1 MSNDQQIIALMS
13 QLRDLGC
20 RISADGD
27 KLRLRKTKND
37 IPAELIQQ
45 IKINKTEILAF
56 LNTAKDQAV
65 TSQKDIPKLPT
76 NALKQLSF
84 AQQRLWFLG
93 QMENSN
99 ATYNMPMGLQLEG
112 KLNVHALS
120 ESFAYVINRHESLRM
135 YFPTVEGQPQIRI
148 KKIENFNVLSIQD
161 LSNLDQLTQSVTVET
176 LINNNVQEPFN
187 LNTGP
192 LFKAKLL
199 QLKDNQFILLLNMHH
214 ISSDGW
220 SMGIFMRELRHA
232 YLAFFNGQK
241 PTLEPLPIQYSDFA
255 TWQRNWLQ
263 GEVLE
268 TQINYWKKQLKDAP
282 QRLELPA
289 DHPRPPIQN
298 HKGSH
303 YSHTLTPELTG
314 QLNSLSQQQGV
325 SLYMLLLAVFN
336 LLLSRY
342 SRQNDIC
349 IGSPIAN
356 RPHRQTE
363 ELIGFFANTLVLRN
377 QIKSEQSFQE
387 FLQQTRQT
395 CLEAYHYQD
404 IPFEF
409 LVEQLK
415 PVRSLSYNPIFQV
428 MFTVENNDS
437 EALNLPGLKIEW
449 LDSSYPFAKFD
460 LSLLALESDGQLN
473 CTWEYATDL
482 FETITIQRM
491 AEHWEVLLQQ
501 IVTNPQQKIS
511 NLSWL
516 TKADQKQLELWNQ
529 TNRNYPQDKTLVDLF
544 EEQVKSYPNNIA
556 LVFEWQSLSYQE
568 LNQKANQLAHF
579 LHQNYQ
585 IKPDTLIG
593 ICVERSLDMAIAL
606 LAVLKAGAAYV
617 PVDPSYPEERI
628 KYILENS
635 KISLLLTQSFI
646 NDKLSGFFSEL
657 SAQLINLDRL
667 DFESLPCHNLSL
679 QTKPNDLVYVIYTS
693 GSTGKPKGVMVEH
706 KGLCNLVLTE
716 IETFGVHPSS
726 RVLQFASFS
735 FDACIWEILMA
746 LGAGATLYLGTKE
759 ALMPGLPLME
769 RLRDY
774 AITHITLPPSALAV
788 LAWENLP
795 LLQTIIVAGEAC
807 SPELV
812 KKWSQGRNFF
822 NGYGPT
828 EGSVCTAIAK
838 CTPFDEKITI
848 GRPIPNVQVYILDPH
863 LQPVPIG
870 VPGELHIGGAGL
882 ARGYLDR
889 PDLTAEKFIEVN
901 LLGKTE
907 RIYKTGDLAKW
918 RNDGNIEFLGR
929 IDHQIKLRG
938 FRIELGEIEAVLLK
952 HPVVK
957 EVIVNLHKT
966 ENNQQLVAYVTGEPI
981 DDLSQQLKQHLKTYL
996 PDYMIPSQIIRLDE
1010 FPLTPNGK
1018 IDRQAL
1024 PHPNHESHSLYE
1036 APRNNIEQQLT
1047 EIWSLIVECEKISIH
1062 DNFFDLGGHSI
1073 LAIKLLNEIQKNF
1086 NQELSLTSL
1095 FQNPTIA
1102 QLAQQLS
1109 QFEVQP
1115 SISDLLVLQASGQK
1129 TPIFCVAGANGHAF
1143 YFRDFAMNFADE
1155 HPVYGLET
1163 PGRDGSHPLPI
1174 SVEDHASSLI
1184 ETLQQKQPKG
1194 PYILTGYSSGCSV
1207 ALEMAFQL
1215 EQQGETISLLGIF
1228 DAGLVA
1234 NPDYITQRSDLDW
1247 IWNMIERIEAVKGIS
1262 LGLNYEQLAAQSD
1275 DQNRWDLA
1283 AEALYHHNVLPEHS
1297 TLSLLKT
1304 NLEVMKRVTLNY
1316 ADYQPNFVISAPI
1329 VLFRAQ
1335 DVKEIV
1341 VQEHQA
1347 MSHYEQSDWG
1357 WQPYSNKAV
1366 QVVSVPGNHGQMLY
1380 EPNVKILADQLKKSI
1395 QEHFNQP
1402 ETESKA
1408 LLADL

>member
-1 MSNDQQIIALMS
+1 MSNDQQIIKLMGR
-13 QLRDLGC
+13 LRELGC

-27 KLRLRKTKND
+27 NLRLRKTKND

-93 QMENSN
+93 QIENSN
-99 ATYNMPMGLQLEG
+99 ATYNMPMSLQLEG
-112 KLNVHALS
+112 KLNVDALF
-120 ESFAYVINRHESLRM
+120 ESLAYVIDRHESLRM
-135 YFPTVEGQPQIRI
+135 YFPTVEGQPKIRI
-148 KKIENFNVLSIQD
+148 KNIENFNILSVQD
-161 LSNLDQLTQSVTVET
+161 LSNLDQPTQSIMVQT
-176 LINNNVQEPFN
+176 LINNHVQEPFN
-187 LNTGP
+187 LKTGP

-199 QLKDNQFILLLNMHH
+199 QLKDDQFILLLNMHH

-220 SMGIFMRELRHA
+220 SIGIFIRELCHA
-232 YLAFFNGQK
+232 YLTFSQGQK

-282 QRLELPA
+282 PRLELPT
-289 DHPRPPIQN
+289 DYPRPPIQSY
-298 HKGSH
+298 KGSH
-303 YSHTLTPELTG
+303 YSHTLTPELTE
-314 QLNSLSQQQGV
+314 QLKTLSQQEGV

-342 SRQNDIC
+342 SRQDDLC

-356 RPHRQTE
+356 RPHPQTE
-363 ELIGFFANTLVLRN
+363 GLIGFFANTLVLRN
-377 QIKSEQSFQE
+377 QIKSEQSFQQ
-387 FLQQTRQT
+387 FLHQTRQT
-395 CLEAYHYQD
+395 CLDAYQHQD

-428 MFTVENNDS
+428 MFAVENNDS

-449 LDSSYPFAKFD
+449 IDSSYPFAKFD

-473 CTWEYATDL
+473 CNWEYATDL

-501 IVTNPQQKIS
+501 IVTNPQQTIS
-511 NLSWL
+511 TLSWL

-529 TNRNYPQDKTLVDLF
+529 TNTNYPQDKTLVDLF
-544 EEQVKSYPNNIA
+544 EEQVNKTPDNIA
-556 LVFEWQSLSYQE
+556 LVFEEQSLTYQE
-568 LNQKANQLAHF
+568 LSQKANQLAHF

-593 ICVERSLDMAIAL
+593 ICIERSLDMATAL

-617 PVDPSYPEERI
+617 PIDSNYPEERI

-646 NDKLSGFFSEL
+646 NDKLSGFFSEF
-657 SAQLINLDRL
+657 SGQLINLDRL
-667 DFESLPCHNLSL
+667 NFESFPCHNLAL
-679 QTKPNDLVYVIYTS
+679 QSKPNDLAYVIYTS
-693 GSTGKPKGVMVEH
+693 GSTGQPKGVMVEH
-706 KGLCNLVLTE
+706 KGLCNLALVE
-716 IETFGVHPSS
+716 IETFDVHPSS

-735 FDACIWEILMA
+735 FDAFIWEVLMA
-746 LGAGATLYLGTKE
+746 WGGGATLYLGNKDN
-759 ALMPGLPLME
+759 LMPGLPLVE
-769 RLRDY
+769 RLRDD

-788 LAWENLP
+788 LPWENLP
-795 LLQTIIVAGEAC
+795 SLQTIIVAGEAC

-828 EGSVCTAIAK
+828 EGSVCATIAK
-838 CTPFDEKITI
+838 YTSFEEKITI
-848 GRPIPNVQVYILDPH
+848 GRPIPNVQVYILDSH
-863 LQPVPIG
+863 LQPVSIG

-901 LLGKTE
+901 LLGKIE

-918 RNDGNIEFLGR
+918 QNDGNIEFLGR

-952 HPVVK
+952 HPAIK

-966 ENNQQLVAYVTGEPI
+966 ENNQQLVAYVTGELI
-981 DDLSQQLKQHLKTYL
+981 DDLSQQLKQHLKTHL

-1024 PHPNHESHSLYE
+1024 PHPNHESQSLYE

-1115 SISDLLVLQASGQK
+1115 SISDLLVLQPSGQK
-1129 TPIFCVAGANGHAF
+1129 ISIFCVAGSNGHAF

-1163 PGRDGSHPLPI
+1163 PGRDGSHSLPI

-1184 ETLQQKQPKG
+1184 KTLQQKQPKG
-1194 PYILTGYSSGCSV
+1194 PYILIGYSSGCSV

-1215 EQQGETISLLGIF
+1215 EQQGEIISLLGIF

-1234 NPDYITQRSDLDW
+1234 NPDYITKRSDLDW

-1275 DQNRWDLA
+1275 DQNRWYLA

-1316 ADYQPNFVISAPI
+1316 AAYQPNFVISAPI

-1347 MSHYEQSDWG
+1347 MSHYQQSDWG
-1357 WQPYSNKAV
+1357 WQPYSNKPV
-1366 QVVSVPGNHGQMLY
+1366 QVISVPGNHGQMLY

-1402 ETESKA
+1402 ET
-1408 LLADL
+1408 

>member
-1 MSNDQQIIALMS
+1 MSNDQQIIKLMGW
-13 QLRDLGC
+13 LRELGC

-27 KLRLRKTKND
+27 NLRLRKTKND

-93 QMENSN
+93 QIENSN
-99 ATYNMPMGLQLEG
+99 ATYNMPMSLQLEG
-112 KLNVHALS
+112 KLNVDALF
-120 ESFAYVINRHESLRM
+120 ESLAYVIDRHESLRM
-135 YFPTVEGQPQIRI
+135 YFPTVEGQPKIRI
-148 KKIENFNVLSIQD
+148 KNIENFNILSVQD
-161 LSNLDQLTQSVTVET
+161 LSNLDQPTQSIMVQT
-176 LINNNVQEPFN
+176 LINNHVQEPFN
-187 LNTGP
+187 LKTGP

-199 QLKDNQFILLLNMHH
+199 QLKDDQFILLLNMHH

-220 SMGIFMRELRHA
+220 SIGIFIRELCHA
-232 YLAFFNGQK
+232 YLTFSQGQK

-282 QRLELPA
+282 PRLELPT
-289 DHPRPPIQN
+289 DYPRPPIQSY
-298 HKGSH
+298 KGSH
-303 YSHTLTPELTG
+303 YSHTLTPELTE
-314 QLNSLSQQQGV
+314 QLKTLSQQEGV

-342 SRQNDIC
+342 SRQDDLC

-356 RPHRQTE
+356 RPHPQTE
-363 ELIGFFANTLVLRN
+363 GLIGFFANTLVLRN
-377 QIKSEQSFQE
+377 QIKSEQSFQQ
-387 FLQQTRQT
+387 FLHQTRQT
-395 CLEAYHYQD
+395 CLDAYQHQD

-428 MFTVENNDS
+428 MFAVENNDS

-449 LDSSYPFAKFD
+449 IDSSYPFAKFD

-473 CTWEYATDL
+473 CNWEYATDL

-501 IVTNPQQKIS
+501 IVTNPQQTIS
-511 NLSWL
+511 TLSWL

-529 TNRNYPQDKTLVDLF
+529 TNTNYPQDKTLVDLF
-544 EEQVKSYPNNIA
+544 EEQVNKTPDNIA
-556 LVFEWQSLSYQE
+556 LVFEEQSLTYQE

-593 ICVERSLDMAIAL
+593 ICIERSLDMAIAL

-617 PVDPSYPEERI
+617 PIDSNYPEERI

-646 NDKLSGFFSEL
+646 NDKLSGFFSEF
-657 SAQLINLDRL
+657 SGQLINLDRL
-667 DFESLPCHNLSL
+667 NFESFPCHNLAL
-679 QTKPNDLVYVIYTS
+679 QSKPNDLAYVIYTS
-693 GSTGKPKGVMVEH
+693 GSTGQPKGVMVEH
-706 KGLCNLVLTE
+706 KGLCNLALVE
-716 IETFGVHPSS
+716 IETFDVHPSS

-735 FDACIWEILMA
+735 FDAFIWEVLMA
-746 LGAGATLYLGTKE
+746 WGGGATLYLGNKDN
-759 ALMPGLPLME
+759 LMPGLPLVE
-769 RLRDY
+769 RLRDD

-788 LAWENLP
+788 LPWENLP
-795 LLQTIIVAGEAC
+795 SLQTIIVAGEAC

-828 EGSVCTAIAK
+828 EGSVCATIAK
-838 CTPFDEKITI
+838 YTSFEEKITI
-848 GRPIPNVQVYILDPH
+848 GRPIPNVQVYILDSH
-863 LQPVPIG
+863 LQPVSIG

-901 LLGKTE
+901 LLGKIE

-918 RNDGNIEFLGR
+918 QNDGNIEFLGR

-952 HPVVK
+952 HPAIK

-966 ENNQQLVAYVTGEPI
+966 ENNQQLVAYVTGELI
-981 DDLSQQLKQHLKTYL
+981 DDLSQQLKQHLKTHL

-1024 PHPNHESHSLYE
+1024 PHPNHESQSLYE

-1115 SISDLLVLQASGQK
+1115 SISDLLVLQPSGQK
-1129 TPIFCVAGANGHAF
+1129 ISIFCVAGSNGHAF

-1163 PGRDGSHPLPI
+1163 PGRDGSHSLPI

-1184 ETLQQKQPKG
+1184 KTLQQKQPKG
-1194 PYILTGYSSGCSV
+1194 PYILIGYSSGCSV

-1215 EQQGETISLLGIF
+1215 EQQGEIISLLGIF

-1234 NPDYITQRSDLDW
+1234 NPDYITKRSDLDW

-1262 LGLNYEQLAAQSD
+1262 LGLNYEQLAAKSD
-1275 DQNRWDLA
+1275 DQNRWYLA

-1297 TLSLLKT
+1297 TLSLLRT

-1316 ADYQPNFVISAPI
+1316 AAYQPNFVISAPI

-1347 MSHYEQSDWG
+1347 MSHYQQSDWG
-1357 WQPYSNKAV
+1357 WQPYSNKPV
-1366 QVVSVPGNHGQMLY
+1366 QVISVPGNHGQMLY

-1402 ETESKA
+1402 ET
-1408 LLADL
+1408 

>member
-1 MSNDQQIIALMS
+1 MSNDQQIINLMGR
-13 QLRDLGC
+13 LRELGC

-37 IPAELIQQ
+37 IPVELIEQ

-93 QMENSN
+93 QMEPSN
-99 ATYNMPMGLQLEG
+99 ATYNMSMGLELEG
-112 KLNVHALS
+112 KLDVNALS
-120 ESFAYVINRHESLRM
+120 ESLAYVINRHESLRM
-135 YFPTVEGQPQIRI
+135 YFPIVEGQPQIRI
-148 KKIENFNVLSIQD
+148 KKIENLNVLSLQD

-232 YLAFFNGQK
+232 YLAFSQGQK

-289 DHPRPPIQN
+289 DHARPPIQSYR
-298 HKGSH
+298 GSH
-303 YSHTLTPELTG
+303 YSHTLTPELTE

-363 ELIGFFANTLVLRN
+363 GLIGFFANTLVLRN
-377 QIKSEQSFQE
+377 QIKSEQTFQE

-395 CLEAYHYQD
+395 CLEAYQYQD
-404 IPFEF
+404 IPFDF

-460 LSLLALESDGQLN
+460 LSLLASESDGKLN

-529 TNRNYPQDKTLVDLF
+529 TNTNYSQDKTLVDLF

-556 LVFEWQSLSYQE
+556 LVFEEQSLSYQE
-568 LNQKANQLAHF
+568 VNQKANQLAHF

-606 LAVLKAGAAYV
+606 LGVLKAGAAYV

-646 NDKLSGFFSEL
+646 NDKLSGFFSEF
-657 SAQLINLDRL
+657 SGQLISLNRL
-667 DFESLPCHNLSL
+667 NFESLPCHNLAL
-679 QTKPNDLVYVIYTS
+679 QTKPNNLAYVIYTS
-693 GSTGKPKGVMVEH
+693 GSTGQPKGVMVEH
-706 KGLCNLVLTE
+706 KGLCNLALAE

-735 FDACIWEILMA
+735 FDAFIWEVLMA
-746 LGAGATLYLGTKE
+746 WGGGATLYLGNKDN
-759 ALMPGLPLME
+759 LMPGLPLVE
-769 RLRDY
+769 RLRDD
-774 AITHITLPPSALAV
+774 AIT
-788 LAWENLP
+788 
-795 LLQTIIVAGEAC
+795 
-807 SPELV
+807 
-812 KKWSQGRNFF
+812 
-822 NGYGPT
+822 
-828 EGSVCTAIAK
+828 
-838 CTPFDEKITI
+838 
-848 GRPIPNVQVYILDPH
+848 
-863 LQPVPIG
+863 
-870 VPGELHIGGAGL
+870 
-882 ARGYLDR
+882 
-889 PDLTAEKFIEVN
+889 
-901 LLGKTE
+901 
-907 RIYKTGDLAKW
+907 
-918 RNDGNIEFLGR
+918 
-929 IDHQIKLRG
+929 
-938 FRIELGEIEAVLLK
+938 
-952 HPVVK
+952 
-957 EVIVNLHKT
+957 
-966 ENNQQLVAYVTGEPI
+966 
-981 DDLSQQLKQHLKTYL
+981 
-996 PDYMIPSQIIRLDE
+996 
-1010 FPLTPNGK
+1010 
-1018 IDRQAL
+1018 
-1024 PHPNHESHSLYE
+1024 
-1036 APRNNIEQQLT
+1036 
-1047 EIWSLIVECEKISIH
+1047 
-1062 DNFFDLGGHSI
+1062 
-1073 LAIKLLNEIQKNF
+1073 
-1086 NQELSLTSL
+1086 
-1095 FQNPTIA
+1095 
-1102 QLAQQLS
+1102 
-1109 QFEVQP
+1109 
-1115 SISDLLVLQASGQK
+1115 
-1129 TPIFCVAGANGHAF
+1129 
-1143 YFRDFAMNFADE
+1143 
-1155 HPVYGLET
+1155 
-1163 PGRDGSHPLPI
+1163 
-1174 SVEDHASSLI
+1174 
-1184 ETLQQKQPKG
+1184 
-1194 PYILTGYSSGCSV
+1194 
-1207 ALEMAFQL
+1207 
-1215 EQQGETISLLGIF
+1215 
-1228 DAGLVA
+1228 
-1234 NPDYITQRSDLDW
+1234 
-1247 IWNMIERIEAVKGIS
+1247 
-1262 LGLNYEQLAAQSD
+1262 
-1275 DQNRWDLA
+1275 
-1283 AEALYHHNVLPEHS
+1283 
-1297 TLSLLKT
+1297 
-1304 NLEVMKRVTLNY
+1304 
-1316 ADYQPNFVISAPI
+1316 
-1329 VLFRAQ
+1329 
-1335 DVKEIV
+1335 
-1341 VQEHQA
+1341 
-1347 MSHYEQSDWG
+1347 
-1357 WQPYSNKAV
+1357 
-1366 QVVSVPGNHGQMLY
+1366 
-1380 EPNVKILADQLKKSI
+1380 
-1395 QEHFNQP
+1395 
-1402 ETESKA
+1402 
-1408 LLADL
+1408 

>member
-1 MSNDQQIIALMS
+1 MSNDQQIINLMAR
-13 QLRDLGC
+13 LRELGC

-37 IPAELIQQ
+37 ISAELIQQ

-56 LNTAKDQAV
+56 LNTAKDQVV

-93 QMENSN
+93 QIENSN
-99 ATYNMPMGLQLEG
+99 ATYNMPMSLQLEG
-112 KLNVHALS
+112 KLNVDVLS
-120 ESFAYVINRHESLRM
+120 ESLAYVIDRHESLRM

-148 KKIENFNVLSIQD
+148 KNIENFNILSVQD
-161 LSNLDQLTQSVTVET
+161 LSNLDQPTQSIMVQT
-176 LINNNVQEPFN
+176 LINNHVQEPFN
-187 LNTGP
+187 LKTGP

-199 QLKDNQFILLLNMHH
+199 QLKDDQFILLLNMHH

-220 SMGIFMRELRHA
+220 SIGIFIRELCHA
-232 YLAFFNGQK
+232 YLAFSQGQK

-282 QRLELPA
+282 PRLELPT
-289 DHPRPPIQN
+289 DYPRPPIQSY
-298 HKGSH
+298 KGSH
-303 YSHTLTPELTG
+303 YSHTLTPELTE
-314 QLNSLSQQQGV
+314 QLKTLSQQEGV

-342 SRQNDIC
+342 SRQDDLC

-356 RPHRQTE
+356 RPHPQTE
-363 ELIGFFANTLVLRN
+363 ELIGFFANTLVMRN
-377 QIKSEQSFQE
+377 QIKSEQSFQQ
-387 FLQQTRQT
+387 FLHQTRQT
-395 CLEAYHYQD
+395 CLEAYQHQD

-437 EALNLPGLKIEW
+437 EALNLPELKIEW
-449 LDSSYPFAKFD
+449 IDSSYPFAKFD
-460 LSLLALESDGQLN
+460 LSLLVLESDGQLN

-482 FETITIQRM
+482 FATTTIQRM

-501 IVTNPQQKIS
+501 IVTNPQQKICT
-511 NLSWL
+511 LSWL

-529 TNRNYPQDKTLVDLF
+529 TNTNYPQDKTLVDLF
-544 EEQVKSYPNNIA
+544 EEQVNKTPDNIA
-556 LVFEWQSLSYQE
+556 LVFEEQSLTYQE

-606 LAVLKAGAAYV
+606 LTVLKAGAAYV

-646 NDKLSGFFSEL
+646 NNKLSGFFSDF
-657 SAQLINLDRL
+657 SGQLINLDRL
-667 DFESLPCHNLSL
+667 NFESFPCHNLAL
-679 QTKPNDLVYVIYTS
+679 QSKPNDLAYVIYTS
-693 GSTGKPKGVMVEH
+693 GSTGQPKGVMVEH
-706 KGLCNLVLTE
+706 KGLCNLALVE
-716 IETFGVHPSS
+716 IETFDVHPSS

-735 FDACIWEILMA
+735 FDAFIWEVLMA
-746 LGAGATLYLGTKE
+746 WGGGATLYLGNKDN
-759 ALMPGLPLME
+759 LMPGLPLVE
-769 RLRDY
+769 RLRDD

-788 LAWENLP
+788 LPWENLP
-795 LLQTIIVAGEAC
+795 SLQTIIVAGEAC

-828 EGSVCTAIAK
+828 EGSVCATIAK
-838 CTPFDEKITI
+838 YTSFEEKITI
-848 GRPIPNVQVYILDPH
+848 GRPIPNVQVYILDSH
-863 LQPVPIG
+863 LQPVSIG

-901 LLGKTE
+901 LLGKIE

-918 RNDGNIEFLGR
+918 QNDGNIEFLGR

-952 HPVVK
+952 HPAIK

-966 ENNQQLVAYVTGEPI
+966 ENNQQLVAYVIGELI
-981 DDLSQQLKQHLKTYL
+981 DDLSQQLKQHLKTHL

-1024 PHPNHESHSLYE
+1024 PHPNHESQSLYE
-1036 APRNNIEQQLT
+1036 APRNKIEQQLT

-1073 LAIKLLNEIQKNF
+1073 LAIKLLNEIQKSF

-1095 FQNPTIA
+1095 FQHPTIA

-1115 SISDLLVLQASGQK
+1115 SISDLLVLQSSGQK
-1129 TPIFCVAGANGHAF
+1129 NPICCVAGSNGHAF

-1184 ETLQQKQPKG
+1184 KTLQQKQPKG
-1194 PYILTGYSSGCSV
+1194 PYILIGYSSGCSV

-1215 EQQGETISLLGIF
+1215 EQQGEIISLLAIF

-1234 NPDYITQRSDLDW
+1234 NPDYITKRSDLDW

-1275 DQNRWDLA
+1275 DQNRWYLA

-1297 TLSLLKT
+1297 TLSLLRT

-1316 ADYQPNFVISAPI
+1316 AAYQPNFVISAPI

-1347 MSHYEQSDWG
+1347 MSHYQQSDWG
-1357 WQPYSNKAV
+1357 WQPYSNKPV
-1366 QVVSVPGNHGQMLY
+1366 QVISVPGNHGQMLY

-1402 ETESKA
+1402 ET
-1408 LLADL
+1408 

>member
-1 MSNDQQIIALMS
+1 M
-13 QLRDLGC
+13 
-20 RISADGD
+20 
-27 KLRLRKTKND
+27 
-37 IPAELIQQ
+37 
-45 IKINKTEILAF
+45 
-56 LNTAKDQAV
+56 
-65 TSQKDIPKLPT
+65 
-76 NALKQLSF
+76 
-84 AQQRLWFLG
+84 
-93 QMENSN
+93 
-99 ATYNMPMGLQLEG
+99 
-112 KLNVHALS
+112 
-120 ESFAYVINRHESLRM
+120 
-135 YFPTVEGQPQIRI
+135 
-148 KKIENFNVLSIQD
+148 
-161 LSNLDQLTQSVTVET
+161 
-176 LINNNVQEPFN
+176 
-187 LNTGP
+187 
-192 LFKAKLL
+192 
-199 QLKDNQFILLLNMHH
+199 
-214 ISSDGW
+214 
-220 SMGIFMRELRHA
+220 
-232 YLAFFNGQK
+232 
-241 PTLEPLPIQYSDFA
+241 
-255 TWQRNWLQ
+255 
-263 GEVLE
+263 
-268 TQINYWKKQLKDAP
+268 
-282 QRLELPA
+282 
-289 DHPRPPIQN
+289 
-298 HKGSH
+298 
-303 YSHTLTPELTG
+303 
-314 QLNSLSQQQGV
+314 
-325 SLYMLLLAVFN
+325 
-336 LLLSRY
+336 
-342 SRQNDIC
+342 
-349 IGSPIAN
+349 
-356 RPHRQTE
+356 
-363 ELIGFFANTLVLRN
+363 RN
-377 QIKSEQSFQE
+377 QIKSEQNFQQ
-387 FLQQTRQT
+387 FLHQTRQT
-395 CLEAYHYQD
+395 CLDAYQHQD

-428 MFTVENNDS
+428 MFAVENNDS

-449 LDSSYPFAKFD
+449 IDSSYPFAKFD

-473 CTWEYATDL
+473 CNWEYATDL

-501 IVTNPQQKIS
+501 IVTNPQQTIS
-511 NLSWL
+511 TLSWL

-529 TNRNYPQDKTLVDLF
+529 TNTNYPQDKTLVDLF
-544 EEQVKSYPNNIA
+544 EEQVNKTPDNIA
-556 LVFEWQSLSYQE
+556 LVFEEQSLTYQE
-568 LNQKANQLAHF
+568 LSQKANQLAHF

-593 ICVERSLDMAIAL
+593 ICIERSLDMATAL

-617 PVDPSYPEERI
+617 PIDSNYPEERI

-646 NDKLSGFFSEL
+646 NDKLSGFFSEF
-657 SAQLINLDRL
+657 SGQLINLDRL
-667 DFESLPCHNLSL
+667 NFESFPCHNLAL
-679 QTKPNDLVYVIYTS
+679 QSKPNDLAYVIYTS
-693 GSTGKPKGVMVEH
+693 GSTGQPKGVMVEH
-706 KGLCNLVLTE
+706 KGLCNLALVE
-716 IETFGVHPSS
+716 IETFDVHPSS

-735 FDACIWEILMA
+735 FDAFIWEVLMA
-746 LGAGATLYLGTKE
+746 WGGGATLYLGNKDN
-759 ALMPGLPLME
+759 LMPGLPLVE
-769 RLRDY
+769 RLRDD

-788 LAWENLP
+788 LPWENLP
-795 LLQTIIVAGEAC
+795 SLQTIIVAGEAC

-828 EGSVCTAIAK
+828 EGSVCATIAK
-838 CTPFDEKITI
+838 YTSFEEKITI
-848 GRPIPNVQVYILDPH
+848 GRPIPNVQVYILDSH
-863 LQPVPIG
+863 LQPVSIG

-901 LLGKTE
+901 LLGKIE

-918 RNDGNIEFLGR
+918 QNDGNIEFLGR

-952 HPVVK
+952 HPAIK

-966 ENNQQLVAYVTGEPI
+966 ENNQQLVAYVTGELI
-981 DDLSQQLKQHLKTYL
+981 DDLSQQLKQHLKTHL

-1024 PHPNHESHSLYE
+1024 PHPNHESQSLYE

-1115 SISDLLVLQASGQK
+1115 SISDLLVLQPSGQK
-1129 TPIFCVAGANGHAF
+1129 ISIFCVAGSNGHAF

-1163 PGRDGSHPLPI
+1163 PGRDGSHSLPI

-1184 ETLQQKQPKG
+1184 KTLQQKQPKG
-1194 PYILTGYSSGCSV
+1194 PYILIGYSSGCSV

-1215 EQQGETISLLGIF
+1215 EQQGEIISLLGIF

-1234 NPDYITQRSDLDW
+1234 NPDYITKRSDLDW

-1275 DQNRWDLA
+1275 DQNRWYLA

-1316 ADYQPNFVISAPI
+1316 AAYQPNFVISAPI

-1347 MSHYEQSDWG
+1347 MSHYQQSDWG
-1357 WQPYSNKAV
+1357 WQPYSNKPV
-1366 QVVSVPGNHGQMLY
+1366 QVISVPGNHGQMLY

-1402 ETESKA
+1402 ET
-1408 LLADL
+1408 

>member
-93 QMENSN
+93 KMEPSN
-99 ATYNMPMGLQLEG
+99 ASYNMSMGLQLEG
-112 KLNVHALS
+112 KLDVNALS
-120 ESFAYVINRHESLRM
+120 ESLAYVINRHESLRM
-135 YFPTVEGQPQIRI
+135 YFPTMEGQPQIRI

-220 SMGIFMRELRHA
+220 SMGIFIRELRHA
-232 YLAFFNGQK
+232 YLAFSQGQK
-241 PTLEPLPIQYSDFA
+241 PSLEPLPIQYSDFA

-289 DHPRPPIQN
+289 DHPRPPIQSYR
-298 HKGSH
+298 GSH
-303 YSHTLTPELTG
+303 YSQTLTPELTQ

-363 ELIGFFANTLVLRN
+363 GLIGFFANTLVLRN

-556 LVFEWQSLSYQE
+556 LVFEEQSLTYQE

-606 LAVLKAGAAYV
+606 LGVLKAGAAYV

-667 DFESLPCHNLSL
+667 NFESFPCHNLSL
-679 QTKPNDLVYVIYTS
+679 QTKPNDLAYVIYTS

-706 KGLCNLVLTE
+706 KGLYNLALTE

-735 FDACIWEILMA
+735 FDAFIWEVFMA
-746 LGAGATLYLGTKE
+746 WGGGATLYLGNKDN
-759 ALMPGLPLME
+759 LMPGLPLVE
-769 RLRDY
+769 RLRDD

-788 LAWENLP
+788 LPWENLP
-795 LLQTIIVAGEAC
+795 SLQTIIVAGEAC

-828 EGSVCTAIAK
+828 EGSVCATIAK
-838 CTPFDEKITI
+838 YTSFNEKITI

-918 RNDGNIEFLGR
+918 QNDGNIEFLGR

-981 DDLSQQLKQHLKTYL
+981 DDLFQQLKQYLKTHL

-1024 PHPNHESHSLYE
+1024 PHPNHESQSLYE
-1036 APRNNIEQQLT
+1036 APRNNIEQQLI

-1207 ALEMAFQL
+1207 TLEMAFQL

-1247 IWNMIERIEAVKGIS
+1247 IWNMIERIEAVKEIS

-1275 DQNRWDLA
+1275 DQNRWELA
-1283 AEALYHHNVLPEHS
+1283 AEALYYHNVLPEHS

-1357 WQPYSNKAV
+1357 WQPYSNKPV
-1366 QVVSVPGNHGQMLY
+1366 QVVSVQGNHGQMLY

-1395 QEHFNQP
+1395 QEYFNQP
-1402 ETESKA
+1402 ET
-1408 LLADL
+1408 

>member
-1 MSNDQQIIALMS
+1 MSNDQQIIKLMGR
-13 QLRDLGC
+13 LRELGC

-27 KLRLRKTKND
+27 NLRLRKTKND

-93 QMENSN
+93 QIENSN
-99 ATYNMPMGLQLEG
+99 ATYNMPMSLQLEG
-112 KLNVHALS
+112 KLNVDALF
-120 ESFAYVINRHESLRM
+120 ESLAYVIDRHESLRM
-135 YFPTVEGQPQIRI
+135 YFPTVEGQPKIRI
-148 KKIENFNVLSIQD
+148 KNIENFNILSVQD
-161 LSNLDQLTQSVTVET
+161 LSNLDQPTQSIMVQT
-176 LINNNVQEPFN
+176 LINNHVQEPFN
-187 LNTGP
+187 LKTGP

-199 QLKDNQFILLLNMHH
+199 QLKDDQFILLLNMHH

-220 SMGIFMRELRHA
+220 SIGIFIRELCHA
-232 YLAFFNGQK
+232 YLTFSQGQK

-282 QRLELPA
+282 PRLELPT
-289 DHPRPPIQN
+289 DYPRPPIQSY
-298 HKGSH
+298 KGSH
-303 YSHTLTPELTG
+303 YSHTLTPELTE
-314 QLNSLSQQQGV
+314 QLKTLSQQEGV

-342 SRQNDIC
+342 SRQDDLC

-356 RPHRQTE
+356 RPHPQTE
-363 ELIGFFANTLVLRN
+363 GLIGFFANTLVLRN
-377 QIKSEQSFQE
+377 QIKSEQSFQQ
-387 FLQQTRQT
+387 FLHQTRQT
-395 CLEAYHYQD
+395 CLDAYQHQD

-428 MFTVENNDS
+428 MFAVENNDS

-449 LDSSYPFAKFD
+449 IDSSYPFAKFD

-473 CTWEYATDL
+473 CNWEYATDL

-501 IVTNPQQKIS
+501 IVTNPQQTIS
-511 NLSWL
+511 TLSWL

-529 TNRNYPQDKTLVDLF
+529 TNTNYPQDKTLVDLF
-544 EEQVKSYPNNIA
+544 EEQVNKTPDNIA
-556 LVFEWQSLSYQE
+556 LVFEEQSLTYQE

-593 ICVERSLDMAIAL
+593 ICIERSLDMATAL

-617 PVDPSYPEERI
+617 PIDSNYPEERI

-646 NDKLSGFFSEL
+646 NDKLSGFFSEF
-657 SAQLINLDRL
+657 SGQLINLDRL
-667 DFESLPCHNLSL
+667 NFESFPCHNLAL
-679 QTKPNDLVYVIYTS
+679 QSKPNDLAYVIYTS
-693 GSTGKPKGVMVEH
+693 GSTGQPKGVMVEH
-706 KGLCNLVLTE
+706 KGLCNLALVE
-716 IETFGVHPSS
+716 IETFDVHPSS

-735 FDACIWEILMA
+735 FDAFIWEVLMA
-746 LGAGATLYLGTKE
+746 WGGGATLYLGNKDN
-759 ALMPGLPLME
+759 LMPGLPLVE
-769 RLRDY
+769 RLRDD

-788 LAWENLP
+788 LPWENLP
-795 LLQTIIVAGEAC
+795 SLQTIIVAGEAC

-828 EGSVCTAIAK
+828 EGSVCATIAK
-838 CTPFDEKITI
+838 YTSFEEKITI
-848 GRPIPNVQVYILDPH
+848 GRPIPNVQVYILDSH
-863 LQPVPIG
+863 LQPVSIG

-901 LLGKTE
+901 LLGKIE

-918 RNDGNIEFLGR
+918 QNDGNIEFLGR

-952 HPVVK
+952 HPAIK

-966 ENNQQLVAYVTGEPI
+966 ENNQQLVAYVTGELI
-981 DDLSQQLKQHLKTYL
+981 DDLSQQLKQHLKTHL

-1024 PHPNHESHSLYE
+1024 PHPNHESQSLYE

-1115 SISDLLVLQASGQK
+1115 SISDLLVLQPSGQK
-1129 TPIFCVAGANGHAF
+1129 ISIFCVAGSNGHAF

-1163 PGRDGSHPLPI
+1163 PGRDGSHSLPI

-1184 ETLQQKQPKG
+1184 KTLQQKQPKG
-1194 PYILTGYSSGCSV
+1194 PYILIGYSSGCSV

-1215 EQQGETISLLGIF
+1215 EQQGEIISLLGIF

-1234 NPDYITQRSDLDW
+1234 NPDYITKRSDLDW

-1275 DQNRWDLA
+1275 DQNRWYLA

-1316 ADYQPNFVISAPI
+1316 AAYQPNFVISAPI

-1347 MSHYEQSDWG
+1347 MSHYQQSDWG
-1357 WQPYSNKAV
+1357 WQPYSNKPV
-1366 QVVSVPGNHGQMLY
+1366 QVISVPGNHGQMLY

-1402 ETESKA
+1402 ET
-1408 LLADL
+1408 

>member
-1 MSNDQQIIALMS
+1 MSNDQQIIKLMGR
-13 QLRDLGC
+13 LRELGC

-27 KLRLRKTKND
+27 NLRLRKTKND

-93 QMENSN
+93 QIENSN
-99 ATYNMPMGLQLEG
+99 ATYNMPMSLQLEG
-112 KLNVHALS
+112 KLNVDALF
-120 ESFAYVINRHESLRM
+120 ESLAYVIDRHESLRM
-135 YFPTVEGQPQIRI
+135 YFPTVEGQPKIRI
-148 KKIENFNVLSIQD
+148 KNIENFNILSVQD
-161 LSNLDQLTQSVTVET
+161 LSNLDQPTQSIMVQT
-176 LINNNVQEPFN
+176 LINNHVQEPFN
-187 LNTGP
+187 LKTGP

-199 QLKDNQFILLLNMHH
+199 QLKDDQFILLLNMHH

-220 SMGIFMRELRHA
+220 SIGIFIRELCHA
-232 YLAFFNGQK
+232 YLTFSQGQK

-282 QRLELPA
+282 PRLELPT
-289 DHPRPPIQN
+289 DYPRPPIQSY
-298 HKGSH
+298 KGSH
-303 YSHTLTPELTG
+303 YSHTLTPELTE
-314 QLNSLSQQQGV
+314 QLKTLSQQEGV

-342 SRQNDIC
+342 SRQDDLC

-356 RPHRQTE
+356 RPHPQTE
-363 ELIGFFANTLVLRN
+363 GLIGFFANTLVMRN
-377 QIKSEQSFQE
+377 QIKSEQNFQQ
-387 FLQQTRQT
+387 FLHQTRQT
-395 CLEAYHYQD
+395 CLDAYQHQD

-428 MFTVENNDS
+428 MFAVENNDS

-449 LDSSYPFAKFD
+449 IDSSYPFAKFD

-473 CTWEYATDL
+473 CNWEYATDL

-501 IVTNPQQKIS
+501 IVTNPQQTIS
-511 NLSWL
+511 TLSWL

-529 TNRNYPQDKTLVDLF
+529 TNTNYPQDKTLVDLF
-544 EEQVKSYPNNIA
+544 EEQVNKTPDNIA
-556 LVFEWQSLSYQE
+556 LVFEEQSLTYQE

-593 ICVERSLDMAIAL
+593 ICIERSLDMAIAL

-617 PVDPSYPEERI
+617 PIDSNYPEERI

-646 NDKLSGFFSEL
+646 NDKLSGFFSEF
-657 SAQLINLDRL
+657 SGQLINLDRL
-667 DFESLPCHNLSL
+667 NFESFPCHNLAL
-679 QTKPNDLVYVIYTS
+679 QSKPNDLAYVIYTS
-693 GSTGKPKGVMVEH
+693 GSTGQPKGVMVEH
-706 KGLCNLVLTE
+706 KGLCNLALVE
-716 IETFGVHPSS
+716 IETFDVHPSS

-735 FDACIWEILMA
+735 FDAFIWEVLMA
-746 LGAGATLYLGTKE
+746 WGGGATLYLGNKDN
-759 ALMPGLPLME
+759 LMPGLPLVE
-769 RLRDY
+769 RLRDD

-788 LAWENLP
+788 LPWENLP
-795 LLQTIIVAGEAC
+795 SLQTIIVAGEAC

-828 EGSVCTAIAK
+828 EGSVCATIAK
-838 CTPFDEKITI
+838 YTSFEEKITI
-848 GRPIPNVQVYILDPH
+848 GRPIPNVQVYILDSH
-863 LQPVPIG
+863 LQPVSIG

-901 LLGKTE
+901 LLGKIE

-918 RNDGNIEFLGR
+918 QNDGNIEFLGR

-952 HPVVK
+952 HPAIK

-966 ENNQQLVAYVTGEPI
+966 ENNQQLVAYVTGELI
-981 DDLSQQLKQHLKTYL
+981 DDLSQQLKQHLKTHL

-1024 PHPNHESHSLYE
+1024 PHPNHESQSLYE

-1115 SISDLLVLQASGQK
+1115 SISDLLVLQPSGQK
-1129 TPIFCVAGANGHAF
+1129 ISIFCVAGSNGHAF

-1163 PGRDGSHPLPI
+1163 PGRDGSHSLPI

-1184 ETLQQKQPKG
+1184 KTLQQKQPKG
-1194 PYILTGYSSGCSV
+1194 PYILIGYSSGCSV

-1215 EQQGETISLLGIF
+1215 EQQGEIISLLGIF

-1234 NPDYITQRSDLDW
+1234 NPDYITKRSDLDW

-1275 DQNRWDLA
+1275 DQNRWYLA

-1297 TLSLLKT
+1297 TLSLLRT

-1316 ADYQPNFVISAPI
+1316 AAYQPNFVISAPI

-1347 MSHYEQSDWG
+1347 MSHYQQSDWG
-1357 WQPYSNKAV
+1357 WQPYSNKPV
-1366 QVVSVPGNHGQMLY
+1366 QVISVPGNHGQMLY

-1402 ETESKA
+1402 ET
-1408 LLADL
+1408 

>member
-1 MSNDQQIIALMS
+1 MSNDQQIIKLMGR
-13 QLRDLGC
+13 LRELGC

-27 KLRLRKTKND
+27 NLRLRKTKND

-93 QMENSN
+93 QIENSN
-99 ATYNMPMGLQLEG
+99 ATYNMPMSLQLEG
-112 KLNVHALS
+112 KLNVDALF
-120 ESFAYVINRHESLRM
+120 ESLAYVIDRHESLRM
-135 YFPTVEGQPQIRI
+135 YFPTVEGQPKIRI
-148 KKIENFNVLSIQD
+148 KNIENFNILSVQD
-161 LSNLDQLTQSVTVET
+161 LSNLDQPTQSIMVQT
-176 LINNNVQEPFN
+176 LINNHVQEPFN
-187 LNTGP
+187 LKTGP

-199 QLKDNQFILLLNMHH
+199 QLKDDQFILLLNMHH

-220 SMGIFMRELRHA
+220 SIGIFIRELCHA
-232 YLAFFNGQK
+232 YLTFSQGQK

-282 QRLELPA
+282 PRLELPT
-289 DHPRPPIQN
+289 DYPRPPIQSY
-298 HKGSH
+298 KGSH
-303 YSHTLTPELTG
+303 YSHTLTPELTE
-314 QLNSLSQQQGV
+314 QLNSLSQQEGV
-325 SLYMLLLAVFN
+325 SLYMLLLTVFS

-342 SRQNDIC
+342 SRQNDLC

-356 RPHRQTE
+356 RPHPQTE
-363 ELIGFFANTLVLRN
+363 GLIGFFANTLVMRN
-377 QIKSEQSFQE
+377 QIKSEQNFQQ
-387 FLQQTRQT
+387 FLHQTRQT
-395 CLEAYHYQD
+395 CLDAYQHQD

-428 MFTVENNDS
+428 MFAVENNDS
-437 EALNLPGLKIEW
+437 EALNLPELKIEW
-449 LDSSYPFAKFD
+449 IDSSYPFAKFD
-460 LSLLALESDGQLN
+460 LSLLVLESDGQLN

-482 FETITIQRM
+482 FATTTIQRM

-501 IVTNPQQKIS
+501 IVTNPQQTIS
-511 NLSWL
+511 TLSWL
-516 TKADQKQLELWNQ
+516 TKADQEKLELWNQ
-529 TNRNYPQDKTLVDLF
+529 TNTNYPQDKTLVDLF
-544 EEQVKSYPNNIA
+544 EEQVNKTPDNIA
-556 LVFEWQSLSYQE
+556 LVFEEQSLTYQE

-593 ICVERSLDMAIAL
+593 ICIERSLDMAIAL

-617 PVDPSYPEERI
+617 PIDSNYPEERI

-646 NDKLSGFFSEL
+646 NDKLSGFFSEF
-657 SAQLINLDRL
+657 SGQLINLDRL
-667 DFESLPCHNLSL
+667 NFESFPCHNLAL
-679 QTKPNDLVYVIYTS
+679 QSKPNDLAYVIYTS
-693 GSTGKPKGVMVEH
+693 GSTGQPKGVMVEH
-706 KGLCNLVLTE
+706 KGLCNLALVE
-716 IETFGVHPSS
+716 IETFDVHPSS

-735 FDACIWEILMA
+735 FDAFIWEVLMA
-746 LGAGATLYLGTKE
+746 WGGGATLYLGNKDN
-759 ALMPGLPLME
+759 LMPGLPLVE
-769 RLRDY
+769 RLRDD

-788 LAWENLP
+788 LPWENLP
-795 LLQTIIVAGEAC
+795 SLQTIIVAGEAC

-828 EGSVCTAIAK
+828 EGSVCATIAK
-838 CTPFDEKITI
+838 YTSFEEKITI
-848 GRPIPNVQVYILDPH
+848 GRPIPNVQVYILDSH
-863 LQPVPIG
+863 LQPVSIG

-901 LLGKTE
+901 LLGKIE

-918 RNDGNIEFLGR
+918 QNDGNIEFLGR

-952 HPVVK
+952 HPAIK

-966 ENNQQLVAYVTGEPI
+966 ENNQQLVAYVTGELI
-981 DDLSQQLKQHLKTYL
+981 DDLSQQLKQHLKTHL

-1024 PHPNHESHSLYE
+1024 PHPNHESQSLYE

-1115 SISDLLVLQASGQK
+1115 SISDLLVLQPSGQK
-1129 TPIFCVAGANGHAF
+1129 ISIFCVAGSNGHAF

-1163 PGRDGSHPLPI
+1163 PGRDGSHSLPI

-1184 ETLQQKQPKG
+1184 KTLQQKQPKG
-1194 PYILTGYSSGCSV
+1194 PYILIGYSSGCSV

-1215 EQQGETISLLGIF
+1215 EQQGEIISLLGIF

-1234 NPDYITQRSDLDW
+1234 NPDYITKRSDLDW

-1275 DQNRWDLA
+1275 DQNRWYLA

-1316 ADYQPNFVISAPI
+1316 AAYQPNFVISAPI

-1347 MSHYEQSDWG
+1347 MSHYQQSDWG
-1357 WQPYSNKAV
+1357 WQPYSNKPV
-1366 QVVSVPGNHGQMLY
+1366 QVISVPGNHGQMLY

-1402 ETESKA
+1402 ET
-1408 LLADL
+1408 

>member
-1 MSNDQQIIALMS
+1 
-13 QLRDLGC
+13 
-20 RISADGD
+20 
-27 KLRLRKTKND
+27 
-37 IPAELIQQ
+37 
-45 IKINKTEILAF
+45 
-56 LNTAKDQAV
+56 
-65 TSQKDIPKLPT
+65 
-76 NALKQLSF
+76 
-84 AQQRLWFLG
+84 
-93 QMENSN
+93 
-99 ATYNMPMGLQLEG
+99 
-112 KLNVHALS
+112 
-120 ESFAYVINRHESLRM
+120 
-135 YFPTVEGQPQIRI
+135 
-148 KKIENFNVLSIQD
+148 
-161 LSNLDQLTQSVTVET
+161 
-176 LINNNVQEPFN
+176 
-187 LNTGP
+187 
-192 LFKAKLL
+192 
-199 QLKDNQFILLLNMHH
+199 
-214 ISSDGW
+214 
-220 SMGIFMRELRHA
+220 MGIFIRELRHA
-232 YLAFFNGQK
+232 YLAFSQGQK

-289 DHPRPPIQN
+289 DHPRPPIQSY
-298 HKGSH
+298 KGSH
-303 YSHTLTPELTG
+303 YSQTLTPELTQ

-363 ELIGFFANTLVLRN
+363 GLIGFFANTLVLRN

-501 IVTNPQQKIS
+501 IVTNPQQTIS
-511 NLSWL
+511 TLSWL

-556 LVFEWQSLSYQE
+556 LVFEEQSLSYQE

-735 FDACIWEILMA
+735 FDAFIWEVFMA
-746 LGAGATLYLGTKE
+746 WGGGATLYLGNKDN
-759 ALMPGLPLME
+759 LMPGLPLVE
-769 RLRDY
+769 RLRDD

-788 LAWENLP
+788 LPWENLP
-795 LLQTIIVAGEAC
+795 SLQTIIVAGEAC

-828 EGSVCTAIAK
+828 EGSVCATIAK
-838 CTPFDEKITI
+838 YTSFNEKITI

-1047 EIWSLIVECEKISIH
+1047 EIWSLILEYEKISIH

-1207 ALEMAFQL
+1207 TLEMAFQL

-1357 WQPYSNKAV
+1357 WQPYSNKPV

>member
-93 QMENSN
+93 KMEPSN
-99 ATYNMPMGLQLEG
+99 ASYNMSMGLQLEG
-112 KLNVHALS
+112 KLDVNALS
-120 ESFAYVINRHESLRM
+120 ESLAYVINRHESLRM
-135 YFPTVEGQPQIRI
+135 YFPTMEGQPQIRI

-220 SMGIFMRELRHA
+220 SMGIFIRELRHA
-232 YLAFFNGQK
+232 YLAFSQGQK
-241 PTLEPLPIQYSDFA
+241 PSLEPLPIQYSDFA

-289 DHPRPPIQN
+289 DHPRPPIQSYR
-298 HKGSH
+298 GSH
-303 YSHTLTPELTG
+303 YSQTLTPELTQ

-363 ELIGFFANTLVLRN
+363 GLIGFFANTLVLRN

-529 TNRNYPQDKTLVDLF
+529 TNTNYSQDKTLVDLF

-556 LVFEWQSLSYQE
+556 LVFEEQSLTYQE

-646 NDKLSGFFSEL
+646 NDKLSGFFSEF
-657 SAQLINLDRL
+657 SGQLINLDRL
-667 DFESLPCHNLSL
+667 DFESFPCYNLAL
-679 QTKPNDLVYVIYTS
+679 QTKHNDLAYVIYTS
-693 GSTGKPKGVMVEH
+693 GSTGQPKGVMVEH
-706 KGLCNLVLTE
+706 KGLYNLALAE

-735 FDACIWEILMA
+735 FDAFIWEVFMA
-746 LGAGATLYLGTKE
+746 WGGGATLYLGNKDN
-759 ALMPGLPLME
+759 LMPGLPLVE
-769 RLRDY
+769 RLRDD

-788 LAWENLP
+788 LPWENLP
-795 LLQTIIVAGEAC
+795 SLQTIIVAGEAC

-828 EGSVCTAIAK
+828 EGSVCATIAK
-838 CTPFDEKITI
+838 YTSFDEKITI
-848 GRPIPNVQVYILDPH
+848 GRPIPNVQVYILDSH

-901 LLGKTE
+901 LLGKIE

-918 RNDGNIEFLGR
+918 QNDGNIEFLGR

-981 DDLSQQLKQHLKTYL
+981 DDLFQQLKQYLKTHL

-1024 PHPNHESHSLYE
+1024 PHPNHESQSLYE
-1036 APRNNIEQQLT
+1036 APRNNIEQQLI

-1207 ALEMAFQL
+1207 TLEMAFQL

-1247 IWNMIERIEAVKGIS
+1247 IWNMIERIEAVKEIS

-1275 DQNRWDLA
+1275 DQKRWELA
-1283 AEALYHHNVLPEHS
+1283 AEALYYHNVLPEHS

-1357 WQPYSNKAV
+1357 WQPYSNKPV
-1366 QVVSVPGNHGQMLY
+1366 QVVSVQGNHGQMLY

-1395 QEHFNQP
+1395 QEYFNQP
-1402 ETESKA
+1402 ET
-1408 LLADL
+1408 

>member
-1 MSNDQQIIALMS
+1 MSNDQQIIKLMGR
-13 QLRDLGC
+13 LRELGC

-27 KLRLRKTKND
+27 NLRLRKTKND

-93 QMENSN
+93 QIENSN
-99 ATYNMPMGLQLEG
+99 ATYNMPMSLQLEG
-112 KLNVHALS
+112 KLNVDALF
-120 ESFAYVINRHESLRM
+120 ESLAYVIDRHESLRM
-135 YFPTVEGQPQIRI
+135 YFPTVEGQPKIRI
-148 KKIENFNVLSIQD
+148 KNIENFNILSVQY
-161 LSNLDQLTQSVTVET
+161 LSNLDQPTQSIMVQT
-176 LINNNVQEPFN
+176 LINNHVQEPFN
-187 LNTGP
+187 LKTGP

-199 QLKDNQFILLLNMHH
+199 QLKDDQFILLLNMHH

-220 SMGIFMRELRHA
+220 SIGIFIRELCHA
-232 YLAFFNGQK
+232 YLTFSQGQK

-282 QRLELPA
+282 PRLELPT
-289 DHPRPPIQN
+289 DYPRPPIQSY
-298 HKGSH
+298 KGSH
-303 YSHTLTPELTG
+303 YSHTLTPELTE
-314 QLNSLSQQQGV
+314 QLKTLSQQEGV

-342 SRQNDIC
+342 SRQDDLC

-356 RPHRQTE
+356 RPHPQTE
-363 ELIGFFANTLVLRN
+363 GLIGFFANTLVMRN
-377 QIKSEQSFQE
+377 QIKSEQNFQQ
-387 FLQQTRQT
+387 FLHQTRQT
-395 CLEAYHYQD
+395 CLDAYQHQD

-428 MFTVENNDS
+428 MFAVENNDS

-449 LDSSYPFAKFD
+449 IDSSYPFAKFD

-473 CTWEYATDL
+473 CNWEYATDL

-501 IVTNPQQKIS
+501 IVTNPQQTIS
-511 NLSWL
+511 TLSWL

-529 TNRNYPQDKTLVDLF
+529 TNTNYPQDKTLVDLF
-544 EEQVKSYPNNIA
+544 EEQVNKTPDNIA
-556 LVFEWQSLSYQE
+556 LVFEEQSLTYQE

-593 ICVERSLDMAIAL
+593 ICIERSLDMAIAL

-617 PVDPSYPEERI
+617 PIDSNYPEERI

-646 NDKLSGFFSEL
+646 NDKLSGFFSEF
-657 SAQLINLDRL
+657 SGQLINLDRL
-667 DFESLPCHNLSL
+667 NFESFPCHNLAL
-679 QTKPNDLVYVIYTS
+679 QSKPNDLAYVIYTS
-693 GSTGKPKGVMVEH
+693 GSTGQPKGVMVEH
-706 KGLCNLVLTE
+706 KGLCNLALVE
-716 IETFGVHPSS
+716 IETFDVHPSS

-735 FDACIWEILMA
+735 FDAFIWEVLMA
-746 LGAGATLYLGTKE
+746 WGGGATLYLGNKDN
-759 ALMPGLPLME
+759 LMPGLPLVE
-769 RLRDY
+769 RLRDD

-788 LAWENLP
+788 LPWENLP
-795 LLQTIIVAGEAC
+795 SLQTIIVAGEAC

-828 EGSVCTAIAK
+828 EGSVCTTIAK
-838 CTPFDEKITI
+838 YTSFEEKITI
-848 GRPIPNVQVYILDPH
+848 GRPIPNVQVYILDSH
-863 LQPVPIG
+863 LQPVSIG

-901 LLGKTE
+901 LLGKIE

-918 RNDGNIEFLGR
+918 QNDGNIEFLGR

-952 HPVVK
+952 HPAVK

-966 ENNQQLVAYVTGEPI
+966 ENNQQLVAYVTGELI
-981 DDLSQQLKQHLKTYL
+981 DDLSQQLKQHLKTHL

-1024 PHPNHESHSLYE
+1024 PHPNHESQSLYE

-1115 SISDLLVLQASGQK
+1115 SISELLVLQPSGQK
-1129 TPIFCVAGANGHAF
+1129 ISIFCVAGSNGHAF

-1163 PGRDGSHPLPI
+1163 PGRDGSHSLPI

-1184 ETLQQKQPKG
+1184 KTLQQKQPKG
-1194 PYILTGYSSGCSV
+1194 PYILIGYSSGCSV

-1215 EQQGETISLLGIF
+1215 EQQGEIISLLGIF

-1234 NPDYITQRSDLDW
+1234 NPDYITKRSDLDW

-1275 DQNRWDLA
+1275 DQKRWYLA

-1297 TLSLLKT
+1297 TLSLLRT

-1316 ADYQPNFVISAPI
+1316 AAYQPNFVISAPI

-1347 MSHYEQSDWG
+1347 MSHYQQSDWG
-1357 WQPYSNKAV
+1357 WQPYSNKPV
-1366 QVVSVPGNHGQMLY
+1366 QVISVPGNHGQMLY

-1402 ETESKA
+1402 ET
-1408 LLADL
+1408 

>member
-1 MSNDQQIIALMS
+1 MSNDQQIIKLMGR
-13 QLRDLGC
+13 LRELGC

-93 QMENSN
+93 QIENSN
-99 ATYNMPMGLQLEG
+99 ATYNMPMSLQLEG
-112 KLNVHALS
+112 KLNVDVLS
-120 ESFAYVINRHESLRM
+120 ESLAYVIDRHESLRM
-135 YFPTVEGQPQIRI
+135 YFPTVEGQPKIRI
-148 KKIENFNVLSIQD
+148 KNIENFNILSVQD
-161 LSNLDQLTQSVTVET
+161 LSNLDQPTQSIMVQT
-176 LINNNVQEPFN
+176 LINNHVQEPFN
-187 LNTGP
+187 LKTGP

-199 QLKDNQFILLLNMHH
+199 QLKDDQFILLLNMHH

-220 SMGIFMRELRHA
+220 SIGIFIRELCHA
-232 YLAFFNGQK
+232 YLTFSQGQK

-282 QRLELPA
+282 PRLELPT
-289 DHPRPPIQN
+289 DYPRPPIQSY
-298 HKGSH
+298 KGSH
-303 YSHTLTPELTG
+303 YSHTLTPELTE
-314 QLNSLSQQQGV
+314 QLKTLSQQEGV

-342 SRQNDIC
+342 SRQDDLC

-356 RPHRQTE
+356 RPHPQTE
-363 ELIGFFANTLVLRN
+363 GLIGFFANTLVLRN
-377 QIKSEQSFQE
+377 QIKSEQSFQQ
-387 FLQQTRQT
+387 FLHQTRQT
-395 CLEAYHYQD
+395 CLDAYQHQD

-428 MFTVENNDS
+428 MFAVENNDS

-449 LDSSYPFAKFD
+449 IDSSYPFAKFD

-473 CTWEYATDL
+473 CNWEYATDL

-501 IVTNPQQKIS
+501 IVTNPQQTIS
-511 NLSWL
+511 TLSWL

-529 TNRNYPQDKTLVDLF
+529 TNTNYPQDKTLVDLF
-544 EEQVKSYPNNIA
+544 EEQVNKTPDNIA
-556 LVFEWQSLSYQE
+556 LVFEEQSLTYQE
-568 LNQKANQLAHF
+568 LSQKANQLAHF

-593 ICVERSLDMAIAL
+593 ICIERSLDMAIAL

-617 PVDPSYPEERI
+617 PIDSNYPEERI

-646 NDKLSGFFSEL
+646 NDKLSGFFSEF
-657 SAQLINLDRL
+657 SGQLINLDRL
-667 DFESLPCHNLSL
+667 NFESFPCHNLAL
-679 QTKPNDLVYVIYTS
+679 QSKPNDLAYVIYTS
-693 GSTGKPKGVMVEH
+693 GSTGQPKGVMVEH
-706 KGLCNLVLTE
+706 KGLCNLALVE
-716 IETFGVHPSS
+716 IETFDVHPSS

-735 FDACIWEILMA
+735 FDAFIWEVLMA
-746 LGAGATLYLGTKE
+746 WGGGATLYLGNKDN
-759 ALMPGLPLME
+759 LMPGLPLVE
-769 RLRDY
+769 RLRDD

-788 LAWENLP
+788 LPWENLP
-795 LLQTIIVAGEAC
+795 SLQTIIVAGEAC

-812 KKWSQGRNFF
+812 KKWSQGRDFF

-828 EGSVCTAIAK
+828 EGSVCATIAK
-838 CTPFDEKITI
+838 YTSFEEKITI
-848 GRPIPNVQVYILDPH
+848 GRPIPNVQVYILDSH
-863 LQPVPIG
+863 LQPVSIG

-901 LLGKTE
+901 LLGKIE

-918 RNDGNIEFLGR
+918 QNDGNIEFLGR

-952 HPVVK
+952 HPAIK

-966 ENNQQLVAYVTGEPI
+966 ENNQQLVAYVTGELI
-981 DDLSQQLKQHLKTYL
+981 DDLSQQLKQHLKTHL

-1024 PHPNHESHSLYE
+1024 PHPNHESQSLYE

-1115 SISDLLVLQASGQK
+1115 SISDLLVLQPSGQK
-1129 TPIFCVAGANGHAF
+1129 ISIFCVAGSNGHAF

-1184 ETLQQKQPKG
+1184 KTLQQKQPKG
-1194 PYILTGYSSGCSV
+1194 PYILIGYSSGCSV

-1215 EQQGETISLLGIF
+1215 EQQGEIISLLGIF

-1234 NPDYITQRSDLDW
+1234 NPDYITKRSDLDW

-1275 DQNRWDLA
+1275 DQNRWYLA

-1316 ADYQPNFVISAPI
+1316 AAYQPNFVISAPI

-1347 MSHYEQSDWG
+1347 MSHYQQSDWG
-1357 WQPYSNKAV
+1357 WQPYSNKPV
-1366 QVVSVPGNHGQMLY
+1366 QVISVPGNHGQMLY

-1402 ETESKA
+1402 ET
-1408 LLADL
+1408 

>member
-1 MSNDQQIIALMS
+1 MSNDQQIIKLMGR
-13 QLRDLGC
+13 LRELGC

-27 KLRLRKTKND
+27 NLRLRKTKND

-93 QMENSN
+93 QIENSN
-99 ATYNMPMGLQLEG
+99 ATYNMPMSLQLEG
-112 KLNVHALS
+112 KLNVDALF
-120 ESFAYVINRHESLRM
+120 ESLAYVIDRHESLRM
-135 YFPTVEGQPQIRI
+135 YFPTVEGQPKIRI
-148 KKIENFNVLSIQD
+148 KNIENFNILSVQD
-161 LSNLDQLTQSVTVET
+161 LSNLDQPTQSIMVQT
-176 LINNNVQEPFN
+176 LINNHVQEPFN
-187 LNTGP
+187 LKTGP

-199 QLKDNQFILLLNMHH
+199 QLKDDQFILLLNMHH

-220 SMGIFMRELRHA
+220 SIGIFIRELCHA
-232 YLAFFNGQK
+232 YLTFSQGQK

-282 QRLELPA
+282 PRLELPT
-289 DHPRPPIQN
+289 DYPRPPIQSY
-298 HKGSH
+298 KGSH
-303 YSHTLTPELTG
+303 YSHTLTPELTE
-314 QLNSLSQQQGV
+314 QLKTLSQQEGV

-342 SRQNDIC
+342 SRQDDLC

-356 RPHRQTE
+356 RPHPQTE
-363 ELIGFFANTLVLRN
+363 GLIGFFANTLVLRN
-377 QIKSEQSFQE
+377 QIKSEQSFQQ
-387 FLQQTRQT
+387 FLHQTRQT
-395 CLEAYHYQD
+395 CLDAYQHQD

-428 MFTVENNDS
+428 MFAVENNDS

-473 CTWEYATDL
+473 CNWEYATDL

-501 IVTNPQQKIS
+501 IVTNPQQTIS
-511 NLSWL
+511 TLSWL

-529 TNRNYPQDKTLVDLF
+529 TNTNYPQDKTLVDLF
-544 EEQVKSYPNNIA
+544 EEQVNKTPDNIA
-556 LVFEWQSLSYQE
+556 LVFEEQSLTYQE

-593 ICVERSLDMAIAL
+593 ICIERSLDMAIAL

-617 PVDPSYPEERI
+617 PIDSNYPEERI

-646 NDKLSGFFSEL
+646 NDKLSGFFSEF
-657 SAQLINLDRL
+657 SGQLINLDRL
-667 DFESLPCHNLSL
+667 NFESFPCHNLAL
-679 QTKPNDLVYVIYTS
+679 QSKPNDLAYVIYTS
-693 GSTGKPKGVMVEH
+693 GSTGQPKGVMVEH
-706 KGLCNLVLTE
+706 KGLCNLALVE
-716 IETFGVHPSS
+716 IETFDVHPSS

-735 FDACIWEILMA
+735 FDAFIWEVLMA
-746 LGAGATLYLGTKE
+746 WGGGATLYLGNKDN
-759 ALMPGLPLME
+759 LMPGLPLVE
-769 RLRDY
+769 RLRDD

-788 LAWENLP
+788 LPWENLP
-795 LLQTIIVAGEAC
+795 SLQTIIVAGEAC

-828 EGSVCTAIAK
+828 EGSVCATIAK
-838 CTPFDEKITI
+838 YTSFEEKITI
-848 GRPIPNVQVYILDPH
+848 GRPIPNVQVYILDSH
-863 LQPVPIG
+863 LQPVSIG

-901 LLGKTE
+901 LLGKIE

-918 RNDGNIEFLGR
+918 QNDGNIEFLGR

-952 HPVVK
+952 HPAIK

-966 ENNQQLVAYVTGEPI
+966 ENNQQLVAYVTGELI
-981 DDLSQQLKQHLKTYL
+981 DDLSQQLKQHLKTHL

-1024 PHPNHESHSLYE
+1024 PLPDHKLQSLYE

-1073 LAIKLLNEIQKNF
+1073 LAIKLLNEIQKSF

-1095 FQNPTIA
+1095 FQHPTIA

-1115 SISDLLVLQASGQK
+1115 SISDLLVLQSSGQK
-1129 TPIFCVAGANGHAF
+1129 NPICCVAGSNGHAF

-1163 PGRDGSHPLPI
+1163 PGRDGSHSLPI

-1184 ETLQQKQPKG
+1184 KTLQQKQPKG
-1194 PYILTGYSSGCSV
+1194 PYILIGYSSGCSV

-1215 EQQGETISLLGIF
+1215 EQQGEIISLLGIF

-1234 NPDYITQRSDLDW
+1234 NPDYITKRSDLDW

-1275 DQNRWDLA
+1275 DQKRWYLA

-1297 TLSLLKT
+1297 TLSLLRT

-1316 ADYQPNFVISAPI
+1316 AAYQPNFVISAPI

-1347 MSHYEQSDWG
+1347 MSHYQQSDWG
-1357 WQPYSNKAV
+1357 WQPYSNKPV
-1366 QVVSVPGNHGQMLY
+1366 QVISVPGNHGQMLY

-1402 ETESKA
+1402 ET
-1408 LLADL
+1408 

>member
-1 MSNDQQIIALMS
+1 MSNDQQIIKLMGR
-13 QLRDLGC
+13 LRELGC

-27 KLRLRKTKND
+27 NLRLRKTKND

-93 QMENSN
+93 QIENSN
-99 ATYNMPMGLQLEG
+99 ATYNMPMSLQLEG
-112 KLNVHALS
+112 KLNVDALF
-120 ESFAYVINRHESLRM
+120 ESLAYVIDRHESLRM
-135 YFPTVEGQPQIRI
+135 YFPTVEGQPKIRI
-148 KKIENFNVLSIQD
+148 KNIENFNILSVQY
-161 LSNLDQLTQSVTVET
+161 LSNLDQPTQSIMVQT
-176 LINNNVQEPFN
+176 LINNHVQEPFN
-187 LNTGP
+187 LKTGP

-199 QLKDNQFILLLNMHH
+199 QLKDDQFILLLNMHH

-220 SMGIFMRELRHA
+220 SIGIFIRELCHA
-232 YLAFFNGQK
+232 YLTFSQGQK

-282 QRLELPA
+282 PRLELPT
-289 DHPRPPIQN
+289 DYPRPPIQSY
-298 HKGSH
+298 KGSH
-303 YSHTLTPELTG
+303 YSHTLTPELTE
-314 QLNSLSQQQGV
+314 QLKTLSQQEGV

-342 SRQNDIC
+342 SRQDDLC

-356 RPHRQTE
+356 RPHPQTE
-363 ELIGFFANTLVLRN
+363 GLIGFFANTLVMRN
-377 QIKSEQSFQE
+377 QIKSEQNFQQ
-387 FLQQTRQT
+387 FLHQTRQT
-395 CLEAYHYQD
+395 CLDAYQHQD

-428 MFTVENNDS
+428 MFAVENNDS

-449 LDSSYPFAKFD
+449 IDSSYPFAKFD

-473 CTWEYATDL
+473 CNWEYATDL

-501 IVTNPQQKIS
+501 IVTNPQQTIS
-511 NLSWL
+511 TLSWL

-529 TNRNYPQDKTLVDLF
+529 TNTNYPQDKTLVDLF
-544 EEQVKSYPNNIA
+544 EEQVNKTPDNIA
-556 LVFEWQSLSYQE
+556 LVFEEQSLTYQE

-593 ICVERSLDMAIAL
+593 ICIERSLDMAIAL

-617 PVDPSYPEERI
+617 PIDSNYPEERI

-646 NDKLSGFFSEL
+646 NDKLSGFFSEF
-657 SAQLINLDRL
+657 SGQLINLDRL
-667 DFESLPCHNLSL
+667 NFESFPCHNLAL
-679 QTKPNDLVYVIYTS
+679 QSKPNDLAYVIYTS
-693 GSTGKPKGVMVEH
+693 GSTGQPKGVMVEH
-706 KGLCNLVLTE
+706 KGLCNLALVE
-716 IETFGVHPSS
+716 IETFDVHPSS

-735 FDACIWEILMA
+735 FDAFIWEVLMA
-746 LGAGATLYLGTKE
+746 WGGGATLYLGNKDN
-759 ALMPGLPLME
+759 LMPGLPLVE
-769 RLRDY
+769 RLRDD

-788 LAWENLP
+788 LPWENLP
-795 LLQTIIVAGEAC
+795 SLQTIIVAGEAC

-828 EGSVCTAIAK
+828 EGSVCATIAK
-838 CTPFDEKITI
+838 YTSFEEKITI
-848 GRPIPNVQVYILDPH
+848 GRPIPNVQVYILDSH
-863 LQPVPIG
+863 LQPVSIG

-901 LLGKTE
+901 LLGKIE

-918 RNDGNIEFLGR
+918 QNDGNIEFLGR

-952 HPVVK
+952 HPAVK

-966 ENNQQLVAYVTGEPI
+966 ENNQQLVAYVTGELI
-981 DDLSQQLKQHLKTYL
+981 DDLSQQLKQHLKTHL

-1024 PHPNHESHSLYE
+1024 PHPNHESQSLYE

-1115 SISDLLVLQASGQK
+1115 SISELLVLQPSGQK
-1129 TPIFCVAGANGHAF
+1129 ISIFCVAGSNGHAF

-1163 PGRDGSHPLPI
+1163 PGRDGSHSLPI

-1184 ETLQQKQPKG
+1184 KTLQQKQPKG
-1194 PYILTGYSSGCSV
+1194 PYILIGYSSGCSV

-1215 EQQGETISLLGIF
+1215 EQQGEIISLLGIF

-1234 NPDYITQRSDLDW
+1234 NPDYITKRSDLDW

-1275 DQNRWDLA
+1275 DQKRWYLA

-1297 TLSLLKT
+1297 TLSLLRT

-1316 ADYQPNFVISAPI
+1316 AAYQPNFVISAPI

-1347 MSHYEQSDWG
+1347 MSHYQQSDWG
-1357 WQPYSNKAV
+1357 WQPYSNKPV
-1366 QVVSVPGNHGQMLY
+1366 QVISVPGNHGQMLY

-1402 ETESKA
+1402 ET
-1408 LLADL
+1408 

>member
-1 MSNDQQIIALMS
+1 MSNDQQIINLMGR
-13 QLRDLGC
+13 LRELGC

-37 IPAELIQQ
+37 IPVELIEQ

-93 QMENSN
+93 QMESSN
-99 ATYNMPMGLQLEG
+99 ATYNMSMGLQLEG
-112 KLNVHALS
+112 KLDVNALS
-120 ESFAYVINRHESLRM
+120 ESLGYVINRHESLRM
-135 YFPTVEGQPQIRI
+135 YFPTMEGQPHIQI
-148 KKIENFNVLSIQD
+148 KKIENFNVLSLQD
-161 LSNLDQLTQSVTVET
+161 LSNLDQPTQSVIVET
-176 LINNNVQEPFN
+176 LINNNIQEPFN

-232 YLAFFNGQK
+232 YLAFSQGEK

-268 TQINYWKKQLKDAP
+268 TQINYWKKQLQDAP
-282 QRLELPA
+282 PRLELPT
-289 DHPRPPIQN
+289 DHARPPIQSYR
-298 HKGSH
+298 GSH
-303 YSHTLTPELTG
+303 YSHTLTPELTE
-314 QLNSLSQQQGV
+314 QLNSLSQQEGV

-342 SRQNDIC
+342 SRQNDLC

-363 ELIGFFANTLVLRN
+363 GLIGFFANTLVLRN
-377 QIKSEQSFQE
+377 QIKPEQTFQE

-395 CLEAYHYQD
+395 CLEAYQHQD

-491 AEHWEVLLQQ
+491 AEHWEVFLQQ

-511 NLSWL
+511 TLSWL

-556 LVFEWQSLSYQE
+556 LVFEEQSLSYQE

-593 ICVERSLDMAIAL
+593 ICVERSLEMAIAL
-606 LAVLKAGAAYV
+606 LGVLKAGAAYV
-617 PVDPSYPEERI
+617 PIDSNYPEERI

-646 NDKLSGFFSEL
+646 NDKLSGFFSEF
-657 SAQLINLDRL
+657 SGQLINLDWL
-667 DFESLPCHNLSL
+667 NFESFPCYNLAL
-679 QTKPNDLVYVIYTS
+679 QTKPNDLAYVIYTS
-693 GSTGKPKGVMVEH
+693 GSTGQPKGVMVEH
-706 KGLCNLVLTE
+706 KGLCNLALAE
-716 IETFGVHPSS
+716 IETFDVHPSS

-735 FDACIWEILMA
+735 FDAFIWEVFMA
-746 LGAGATLYLGTKE
+746 WGGGATLYLGNKDN
-759 ALMPGLPLME
+759 LMPGLTLVE
-769 RLRDY
+769 RLRDD

-788 LAWENLP
+788 LPWENLP
-795 LLQTIIVAGEAC
+795 SLQTIIVAGEAC

-828 EGSVCTAIAK
+828 EGSVCATIAK
-838 CTPFDEKITI
+838 CTSFDEKITI
-848 GRPIPNVQVYILDPH
+848 GRPIPNVQVYILDSH

-918 RNDGNIEFLGR
+918 QNDGNIEFLGR

-981 DDLSQQLKQHLKTYL
+981 DDLSQQLKQYLKTHL
-996 PDYMIPSQIIRLDE
+996 PDYMIPSQIMRLDE

-1024 PHPNHESHSLYE
+1024 PHPNHQSQSLYE

-1129 TPIFCVAGANGHAF
+1129 TPIFCIAGANGHAF

-1155 HPVYGLET
+1155 YPVYGLET
-1163 PGRDGSHPLPI
+1163 PGRDGSHSLPI

-1184 ETLQQKQPKG
+1184 ETLQHKQPKG

-1207 ALEMAFQL
+1207 TLEMAFQL

-1262 LGLNYEQLAAQSD
+1262 LGLNYEQLAVQSD
-1275 DQNRWDLA
+1275 DQNRWALA

-1316 ADYQPNFVISAPI
+1316 AAYQPNFVISAPI

-1357 WQPYSNKAV
+1357 WQPYSNKPV

-1402 ETESKA
+1402 ET
-1408 LLADL
+1408 

>member
-1 MSNDQQIIALMS
+1 MSNDQQIIKLMAR
-13 QLRDLGC
+13 LRELGC

-93 QMENSN
+93 QIENSN
-99 ATYNMPMGLQLEG
+99 ATYNMPMSLQLEG
-112 KLNVHALS
+112 KLNVDALF
-120 ESFAYVINRHESLRM
+120 ESLAYVIDRHESLRM
-135 YFPTVEGQPQIRI
+135 YFPTVEGQPKIRI
-148 KKIENFNVLSIQD
+148 KNIENFNILSVQD
-161 LSNLDQLTQSVTVET
+161 LSNLDQPTQSIMVQT
-176 LINNNVQEPFN
+176 LINNHVQEPFN
-187 LNTGP
+187 LKTGP

-199 QLKDNQFILLLNMHH
+199 QLKDDQFILLLNMHH

-220 SMGIFMRELRHA
+220 SIGIFIRELCHA
-232 YLAFFNGQK
+232 YLTFSQGQK

-263 GEVLE
+263 GAVLE

-282 QRLELPA
+282 PRLELPT
-289 DHPRPPIQN
+289 DYPRPPIQSY
-298 HKGSH
+298 KGSH
-303 YSHTLTPELTG
+303 YSHTLTPELTE
-314 QLNSLSQQQGV
+314 QLKTLSQQEGV

-342 SRQNDIC
+342 SRQDDLC

-356 RPHRQTE
+356 RPHPQTE
-363 ELIGFFANTLVLRN
+363 GLIGFFANTLVLRN
-377 QIKSEQSFQE
+377 QIKSEQSFQQ

-395 CLEAYHYQD
+395 CLDAYQHQD

-428 MFTVENNDS
+428 MFAVENNDS

-460 LSLLALESDGQLN
+460 LSLLVLESDGQLN

-501 IVTNPQQKIS
+501 IVPNPQQTIS
-511 NLSWL
+511 TLSWL
-516 TKADQKQLELWNQ
+516 TKADQEKLELWNQ
-529 TNRNYPQDKTLVDLF
+529 TNTNYTQDKTLVDLF
-544 EEQVKSYPNNIA
+544 EEQVNKTPDNIA
-556 LVFEWQSLSYQE
+556 LVFEEQSLTYQE

-606 LAVLKAGAAYV
+606 LTVLKAGAAYV

-646 NDKLSGFFSEL
+646 NNKLSGFFSDF
-657 SAQLINLDRL
+657 SGQLINLDRL
-667 DFESLPCHNLSL
+667 NFESFPCHNLAL
-679 QTKPNDLVYVIYTS
+679 QSKPNDLAYVIYTS
-693 GSTGKPKGVMVEH
+693 GSTGQPKGVMVEH
-706 KGLCNLVLTE
+706 KGLCNLALVE
-716 IETFGVHPSS
+716 IETFDVHPSS

-735 FDACIWEILMA
+735 FDAFIWEVLMA
-746 LGAGATLYLGTKE
+746 WGGGATLYLGNKDN
-759 ALMPGLPLME
+759 LMPGLPLVE
-769 RLRDY
+769 RLRDD

-788 LAWENLP
+788 LPWENLP
-795 LLQTIIVAGEAC
+795 SLQTIIVAGEAC

-828 EGSVCTAIAK
+828 EGSVCATIAK
-838 CTPFDEKITI
+838 YTSFEEKITI
-848 GRPIPNVQVYILDPH
+848 GRPIPNVQVYILDSH
-863 LQPVPIG
+863 LQPVSIG

-901 LLGKTE
+901 LLGKIE

-918 RNDGNIEFLGR
+918 QNDGNIEFLGR

-952 HPVVK
+952 HPAIK

-966 ENNQQLVAYVTGEPI
+966 ENNQQLVAYVTGELI
-981 DDLSQQLKQHLKTYL
+981 DDLSQQLKQHLKTHL
-996 PDYMIPSQIIRLDE
+996 PDYMIPSQIIRLDK

-1024 PHPNHESHSLYE
+1024 PHPNHESQSLYE

-1115 SISDLLVLQASGQK
+1115 SISDLLVLQPSGQK
-1129 TPIFCVAGANGHAF
+1129 ISIFCVAGSNGHAF

-1184 ETLQQKQPKG
+1184 KTLQQKQPKG
-1194 PYILTGYSSGCSV
+1194 PYILIGYSSGCSV

-1215 EQQGETISLLGIF
+1215 EQQGEIISLLGIF

-1234 NPDYITQRSDLDW
+1234 NPDYITKRSDLDW

-1262 LGLNYEQLAAQSD
+1262 LGLHYEQLAAQSD
-1275 DQNRWDLA
+1275 DQNRWYLA

-1297 TLSLLKT
+1297 TLSLLRT

-1316 ADYQPNFVISAPI
+1316 AAYKPNFVISAPI

-1347 MSHYEQSDWG
+1347 MSHYQQSDWG
-1357 WQPYSNKAV
+1357 WQPYSNKPV

-1402 ETESKA
+1402 ET
-1408 LLADL
+1408 

>member
-1 MSNDQQIIALMS
+1 MSNDQQIINLMAR
-13 QLRDLGC
+13 LRELGC

-37 IPAELIQQ
+37 ISAELIQQ

-56 LNTAKDQAV
+56 LNTAKDQVV

-93 QMENSN
+93 QIENSN
-99 ATYNMPMGLQLEG
+99 ATYNMPMSLQLEG
-112 KLNVHALS
+112 KLNVDVLS
-120 ESFAYVINRHESLRM
+120 ESLAYVIDRHESLRM

-148 KKIENFNVLSIQD
+148 KNIENFNILSVQD
-161 LSNLDQLTQSVTVET
+161 LSNLDQPTQSIMVQT
-176 LINNNVQEPFN
+176 LINNHVQEPFN
-187 LNTGP
+187 LKTGP

-199 QLKDNQFILLLNMHH
+199 QLKDDQFILLLNMHH

-220 SMGIFMRELRHA
+220 SIGIFIRELCHA
-232 YLAFFNGQK
+232 YLAFSQGQK

-282 QRLELPA
+282 PRLELPT
-289 DHPRPPIQN
+289 DYPRPPIQSY
-298 HKGSH
+298 KGSH
-303 YSHTLTPELTG
+303 YSHTLTPELTE
-314 QLNSLSQQQGV
+314 QLKTLSQQEGV

-342 SRQNDIC
+342 SRQDDLC

-356 RPHRQTE
+356 RPHPQTE
-363 ELIGFFANTLVLRN
+363 ELIGFFANTLVMRN
-377 QIKSEQSFQE
+377 QIKSEQSFQQ
-387 FLQQTRQT
+387 FLHQTRQT
-395 CLEAYHYQD
+395 CLEAYQHQD

-437 EALNLPGLKIEW
+437 EALNLPELKIEW
-449 LDSSYPFAKFD
+449 IDSSYPFAKFD
-460 LSLLALESDGQLN
+460 LSLLVLESDGQLN

-482 FETITIQRM
+482 FATTTIQRM

-501 IVTNPQQKIS
+501 IVTNPQQKICT
-511 NLSWL
+511 LSWL

-529 TNRNYPQDKTLVDLF
+529 TNTNYPQDKTLVDLF
-544 EEQVKSYPNNIA
+544 EEQVNKTPDNIA
-556 LVFEWQSLSYQE
+556 LVFEEQSLTYQE

-617 PVDPSYPEERI
+617 PIDSNYPEERI

-646 NDKLSGFFSEL
+646 NDKLSGFFSKF
-657 SAQLINLDRL
+657 SGQLINLDRL
-667 DFESLPCHNLSL
+667 NFESFPCHNLAL
-679 QTKPNDLVYVIYTS
+679 QSKPNDLAYVIYTS
-693 GSTGKPKGVMVEH
+693 GSTGQPKGVMVEH
-706 KGLCNLVLTE
+706 KGLCNLALVE
-716 IETFGVHPSS
+716 IETFDVHPSS

-735 FDACIWEILMA
+735 FDAFIWEVLMA
-746 LGAGATLYLGTKE
+746 WGGGATLYLGNKDN
-759 ALMPGLPLME
+759 LMPGLPLVE
-769 RLRDY
+769 RLRDD

-788 LAWENLP
+788 LPWENLP
-795 LLQTIIVAGEAC
+795 SLQTIIVAGEAC

-828 EGSVCTAIAK
+828 EGSVCATIAK
-838 CTPFDEKITI
+838 YTSFEEKITI
-848 GRPIPNVQVYILDPH
+848 GRPIPNVQVYILDSH
-863 LQPVPIG
+863 LQPVSIG

-901 LLGKTE
+901 LLGKIE

-918 RNDGNIEFLGR
+918 QNDGNIEFLGR

-952 HPVVK
+952 HPAIK

-966 ENNQQLVAYVTGEPI
+966 ENNQQLVAYVIGELI
-981 DDLSQQLKQHLKTYL
+981 DDLSQQLKQHLKTHL

-1024 PHPNHESHSLYE
+1024 PHPNHESQSLYE

-1115 SISDLLVLQASGQK
+1115 SISELLVLQPSGQK
-1129 TPIFCVAGANGHAF
+1129 ISIFCVAGSNGHAF

-1163 PGRDGSHPLPI
+1163 PGRDGSHSLPI

-1184 ETLQQKQPKG
+1184 KTLQQKQPKG
-1194 PYILTGYSSGCSV
+1194 PYILIGYSSGCSV

-1215 EQQGETISLLGIF
+1215 EQQGEIISLLGIF

-1234 NPDYITQRSDLDW
+1234 NPDYITKRSDLDW

-1275 DQNRWDLA
+1275 DQNRWYLA

-1297 TLSLLKT
+1297 TLSLLRT

-1316 ADYQPNFVISAPI
+1316 AAYQPNFVISAPI

-1347 MSHYEQSDWG
+1347 MSHYQQSDWG
-1357 WQPYSNKAV
+1357 WQPYSNKPV
-1366 QVVSVPGNHGQMLY
+1366 QVISVPGNHGQMLY

-1402 ETESKA
+1402 ET
-1408 LLADL
+1408 

>member
-1 MSNDQQIIALMS
+1 MSNDQQIIKLMGW
-13 QLRDLGC
+13 LRELGC

-27 KLRLRKTKND
+27 NLRLRKTKND

-93 QMENSN
+93 QIENSN
-99 ATYNMPMGLQLEG
+99 ATYNMPMSLQLEG
-112 KLNVHALS
+112 KLNVDALF
-120 ESFAYVINRHESLRM
+120 ESLAYVIDRHESLRM
-135 YFPTVEGQPQIRI
+135 YFPTVEGQPKIRI
-148 KKIENFNVLSIQD
+148 KNIENFNILSVQD
-161 LSNLDQLTQSVTVET
+161 LSNLDQPTQSIMVQT
-176 LINNNVQEPFN
+176 LINNHVQEPFN
-187 LNTGP
+187 LKTGP

-199 QLKDNQFILLLNMHH
+199 QLKDDQFILLLNMHH

-220 SMGIFMRELRHA
+220 SIGVFIRELCHA
-232 YLAFFNGQK
+232 YLTFSQGQK

-282 QRLELPA
+282 PRLELPT
-289 DHPRPPIQN
+289 DYPRPPIQSY
-298 HKGSH
+298 KGSH
-303 YSHTLTPELTG
+303 YSHTLTPELTE
-314 QLNSLSQQQGV
+314 QLKTLSQQEGV

-342 SRQNDIC
+342 SRQDDLC

-356 RPHRQTE
+356 RPHPQTE
-363 ELIGFFANTLVLRN
+363 GLIGFFANTLVMRN
-377 QIKSEQSFQE
+377 QIKSEQNFQQ
-387 FLQQTRQT
+387 FLHQTRQT
-395 CLEAYHYQD
+395 CLDAYQHQD

-428 MFTVENNDS
+428 MFAVENNDS

-449 LDSSYPFAKFD
+449 IDSSYPFAKFD

-473 CTWEYATDL
+473 CNWEYATDL

-501 IVTNPQQKIS
+501 IVTNPQQTIS
-511 NLSWL
+511 TLSWL

-529 TNRNYPQDKTLVDLF
+529 TNTNYPQDKTLVDLF
-544 EEQVKSYPNNIA
+544 EEQVNKTPDNIA
-556 LVFEWQSLSYQE
+556 LVFEEQSLTYQE

-593 ICVERSLDMAIAL
+593 ICIERSLDMAIAL

-617 PVDPSYPEERI
+617 PIDSNYPEERI

-646 NDKLSGFFSEL
+646 NDKLSGFFSEF
-657 SAQLINLDRL
+657 SGQLINLDRL
-667 DFESLPCHNLSL
+667 NFESFPCHNLAL
-679 QTKPNDLVYVIYTS
+679 QSKPNDLAYVIYTS
-693 GSTGKPKGVMVEH
+693 GSTGQPKGVMVEH
-706 KGLCNLVLTE
+706 KGLCNLALVE
-716 IETFGVHPSS
+716 IETFDVHPSS

-735 FDACIWEILMA
+735 FDAFIWEVLMA
-746 LGAGATLYLGTKE
+746 WGGGATLYLGNKDN
-759 ALMPGLPLME
+759 LMPGLPLVE
-769 RLRDY
+769 RLRDD

-788 LAWENLP
+788 LPWENLP
-795 LLQTIIVAGEAC
+795 SLQTIIVAGEAC

-828 EGSVCTAIAK
+828 EGSVCTTIAK
-838 CTPFDEKITI
+838 YTSFEEKITI
-848 GRPIPNVQVYILDPH
+848 GRPIPNVQVYILDSH
-863 LQPVPIG
+863 LQPVSIG

-901 LLGKTE
+901 LLGKIE

-918 RNDGNIEFLGR
+918 QNDGNIEFLGR

-952 HPVVK
+952 HPAVK

-966 ENNQQLVAYVTGEPI
+966 ENNQQLVAYVTGELI
-981 DDLSQQLKQHLKTYL
+981 DDLSQQLKQHLKTHL

-1024 PHPNHESHSLYE
+1024 PHPNHESQSLYE

-1115 SISDLLVLQASGQK
+1115 SISELLVLQPSGQK
-1129 TPIFCVAGANGHAF
+1129 ISIFCVAGSNGHAF

-1163 PGRDGSHPLPI
+1163 PGRDGSHSLPI

-1184 ETLQQKQPKG
+1184 KTLQQKQPKG
-1194 PYILTGYSSGCSV
+1194 PYILIGYSSGCSV

-1215 EQQGETISLLGIF
+1215 EQQGEIISLLGIF

-1234 NPDYITQRSDLDW
+1234 NPDYITKRSDLDW

-1275 DQNRWDLA
+1275 DQKRWYLA

-1297 TLSLLKT
+1297 TLSLLRT

-1316 ADYQPNFVISAPI
+1316 AAYQPNFVISAPI

-1347 MSHYEQSDWG
+1347 MSHYQQSDWG
-1357 WQPYSNKAV
+1357 WQPYSNKPV
-1366 QVVSVPGNHGQMLY
+1366 QVISVPGNHGQMLY

-1402 ETESKA
+1402 ET
-1408 LLADL
+1408 

>member
-1 MSNDQQIIALMS
+1 MSNDQQIIKLMGR
-13 QLRDLGC
+13 LRELGC

-27 KLRLRKTKND
+27 NLRLRKTKND

-93 QMENSN
+93 QIENSN
-99 ATYNMPMGLQLEG
+99 ATYNMPMSLQLEG
-112 KLNVHALS
+112 KLNVDALF
-120 ESFAYVINRHESLRM
+120 ESLAYVIDRHESLRM
-135 YFPTVEGQPQIRI
+135 YFPTVEGQPKIRI
-148 KKIENFNVLSIQD
+148 KNIENFNILSVQD
-161 LSNLDQLTQSVTVET
+161 LSNLDQPTQSIMVQT
-176 LINNNVQEPFN
+176 LINNHVQEPFN
-187 LNTGP
+187 LKTGP

-199 QLKDNQFILLLNMHH
+199 QLKDDQFILLLNMHH

-220 SMGIFMRELRHA
+220 SIGIFIRELCHA
-232 YLAFFNGQK
+232 YLTFSQGQK

-282 QRLELPA
+282 PRLELPT
-289 DHPRPPIQN
+289 DYPRPPIQSY
-298 HKGSH
+298 KGSH
-303 YSHTLTPELTG
+303 YSHTLTPELTE
-314 QLNSLSQQQGV
+314 QLKTLSQQEGV

-342 SRQNDIC
+342 SRQDDLC

-356 RPHRQTE
+356 RPHPQTE
-363 ELIGFFANTLVLRN
+363 GLIGFFANTLVLRN
-377 QIKSEQSFQE
+377 QIKSEQSFQQ
-387 FLQQTRQT
+387 FLHQTRQT
-395 CLEAYHYQD
+395 CLDAYQHQD

-428 MFTVENNDS
+428 MFAVENNDS

-449 LDSSYPFAKFD
+449 IDSSYPFAKFD

-473 CTWEYATDL
+473 CNWEYATDL

-501 IVTNPQQKIS
+501 IVTNPQQTIS
-511 NLSWL
+511 TLSWL

-529 TNRNYPQDKTLVDLF
+529 TNTNYPQDKTLVDLF
-544 EEQVKSYPNNIA
+544 EEQVNKTPDNIA
-556 LVFEWQSLSYQE
+556 LVFEEQSLTYQE

-593 ICVERSLDMAIAL
+593 ICIERSLDMAIAL

-617 PVDPSYPEERI
+617 PIDSNYPEERI

-646 NDKLSGFFSEL
+646 NDKLSGFFSEF
-657 SAQLINLDRL
+657 SGQLINLDRL
-667 DFESLPCHNLSL
+667 NFESFPCHNLAL
-679 QTKPNDLVYVIYTS
+679 QSKPNDLAYVIYTS
-693 GSTGKPKGVMVEH
+693 GSTGQPKGVMVEH
-706 KGLCNLVLTE
+706 KGLCNLALVE
-716 IETFGVHPSS
+716 IETFDVHPSS

-735 FDACIWEILMA
+735 FDAFIWEVLMA
-746 LGAGATLYLGTKE
+746 WGGGATLYLGNKDN
-759 ALMPGLPLME
+759 LMPGLPLVE
-769 RLRDY
+769 RLRDD

-788 LAWENLP
+788 LPWENLP
-795 LLQTIIVAGEAC
+795 SLQTIIVAGEAC

-828 EGSVCTAIAK
+828 EGSVCATIAK
-838 CTPFDEKITI
+838 YTSFEEKITI
-848 GRPIPNVQVYILDPH
+848 GRPIPNVQVYILDSH
-863 LQPVPIG
+863 LQPVSIG

-901 LLGKTE
+901 LLGKIE

-918 RNDGNIEFLGR
+918 QNDGNIEFLGR

-952 HPVVK
+952 HPAIK

-966 ENNQQLVAYVTGEPI
+966 ENNQQLVAYVTGELI
-981 DDLSQQLKQHLKTYL
+981 DDLSQQLKQHLKTHL

-1024 PHPNHESHSLYE
+1024 PHPNHESQSLYE

-1115 SISDLLVLQASGQK
+1115 SISDLLVLQPSGQK
-1129 TPIFCVAGANGHAF
+1129 ISIFCVAGSNGHAF

-1163 PGRDGSHPLPI
+1163 PGRDGSHSLPI

-1184 ETLQQKQPKG
+1184 KTLQQKQPKG
-1194 PYILTGYSSGCSV
+1194 PYILIGYSSGCSV

-1215 EQQGETISLLGIF
+1215 EQQGEIISLLGIF

-1234 NPDYITQRSDLDW
+1234 NPDYITKRSDLDW

-1275 DQNRWDLA
+1275 DQNRWYLA

-1297 TLSLLKT
+1297 TLSLLRT

-1316 ADYQPNFVISAPI
+1316 AAYQPNFVISAPI

-1347 MSHYEQSDWG
+1347 MSHYQQSDWG
-1357 WQPYSNKAV
+1357 WQPYSNKPV
-1366 QVVSVPGNHGQMLY
+1366 QVISVPGNHGQMLY

-1402 ETESKA
+1402 ET
-1408 LLADL
+1408 

>member
-1 MSNDQQIIALMS
+1 MSNDQQIIKLMGR
-13 QLRDLGC
+13 LRELGC

-93 QMENSN
+93 QIENSN
-99 ATYNMPMGLQLEG
+99 ATYNMPMSLQLEG
-112 KLNVHALS
+112 KLNVDALF
-120 ESFAYVINRHESLRM
+120 ESLAYVIDRHESLRM
-135 YFPTVEGQPQIRI
+135 YFPTVEGQPKIRI
-148 KKIENFNVLSIQD
+148 KNIENFNILSVQD
-161 LSNLDQLTQSVTVET
+161 LSNLDQPTQSIMVQT
-176 LINNNVQEPFN
+176 LINNHVQEPFN
-187 LNTGP
+187 LKTGP

-199 QLKDNQFILLLNMHH
+199 QLKDDQFILLLNMHH

-220 SMGIFMRELRHA
+220 SIGIFIRELCHA
-232 YLAFFNGQK
+232 YLTFSQGQK

-282 QRLELPA
+282 PRLELPT
-289 DHPRPPIQN
+289 DYPRPPIQSY
-298 HKGSH
+298 KGSH
-303 YSHTLTPELTG
+303 YSHTLTPELTE
-314 QLNSLSQQQGV
+314 QLKTLSQQEGV

-342 SRQNDIC
+342 SRQDDLC

-356 RPHRQTE
+356 RPHPQTE
-363 ELIGFFANTLVLRN
+363 GLIGFFANTLVLRN
-377 QIKSEQSFQE
+377 QIKSEQSFQQ
-387 FLQQTRQT
+387 FLHQTRQT
-395 CLEAYHYQD
+395 CLDAYQHQD

-428 MFTVENNDS
+428 MFAVENNDS

-449 LDSSYPFAKFD
+449 IDSSYPFAKFD

-473 CTWEYATDL
+473 CNWEYATDL

-501 IVTNPQQKIS
+501 IVTNPQQTIS
-511 NLSWL
+511 TLSWL

-529 TNRNYPQDKTLVDLF
+529 TNTNYPQDKTLVDLF
-544 EEQVKSYPNNIA
+544 EEQVNKTPDNIA
-556 LVFEWQSLSYQE
+556 LVFEEQSLTYQE
-568 LNQKANQLAHF
+568 LSQKANQLAHF

-593 ICVERSLDMAIAL
+593 ICIERSLDMATAL

-617 PVDPSYPEERI
+617 PIDSNYPEERI

-646 NDKLSGFFSEL
+646 NDKLSGFFSEF
-657 SAQLINLDRL
+657 SGQLINLDRL
-667 DFESLPCHNLSL
+667 NFESFPCHNLAL
-679 QTKPNDLVYVIYTS
+679 QSKPNDLAYVIYTS
-693 GSTGKPKGVMVEH
+693 GSTGQPKGVMVEH
-706 KGLCNLVLTE
+706 KGLCNLALVE
-716 IETFGVHPSS
+716 IETFDVHPSS

-735 FDACIWEILMA
+735 FDAFIWEVLMA
-746 LGAGATLYLGTKE
+746 WGGGATLYLGNKDN
-759 ALMPGLPLME
+759 LMPGLPLVE
-769 RLRDY
+769 RLRDD

-788 LAWENLP
+788 LPWENLP
-795 LLQTIIVAGEAC
+795 SLQTIIVAGEAC

-828 EGSVCTAIAK
+828 EGSVCATIAK
-838 CTPFDEKITI
+838 YTSFEEKITI
-848 GRPIPNVQVYILDPH
+848 GRPIPNVQVYILDSH
-863 LQPVPIG
+863 LQPVSIG

-901 LLGKTE
+901 LLGKIE

-918 RNDGNIEFLGR
+918 QNDGNIEFLGR

-952 HPVVK
+952 HPAIK

-966 ENNQQLVAYVTGEPI
+966 ENNQQLVAYVTGELI
-981 DDLSQQLKQHLKTYL
+981 DDLSQQLKQHLKTHL

-1024 PHPNHESHSLYE
+1024 PHPNHESQSLYE

-1115 SISDLLVLQASGQK
+1115 SISDLLVLQPSGQK
-1129 TPIFCVAGANGHAF
+1129 ISIFCVAGSNGHAF

-1163 PGRDGSHPLPI
+1163 PGRDGSHSLPI

-1184 ETLQQKQPKG
+1184 KTLQQKQPKG
-1194 PYILTGYSSGCSV
+1194 PYILIGYSSGCSV

-1215 EQQGETISLLGIF
+1215 EQQGEIISLLGIF

-1234 NPDYITQRSDLDW
+1234 NPDYITKRSDLDW

-1275 DQNRWDLA
+1275 DQNRWYLA

-1316 ADYQPNFVISAPI
+1316 AAYQPNFVISAPI

-1347 MSHYEQSDWG
+1347 MSHYQQSDWG
-1357 WQPYSNKAV
+1357 WQPYSNKPV
-1366 QVVSVPGNHGQMLY
+1366 QVISVPGNHGQMLY

-1402 ETESKA
+1402 ET
-1408 LLADL
+1408 

>member
-1 MSNDQQIIALMS
+1 MSNDQQIIKLMAR
-13 QLRDLGC
+13 LRELGC

-93 QMENSN
+93 QIENSN
-99 ATYNMPMGLQLEG
+99 ATYNMPMSLQLEG
-112 KLNVHALS
+112 KLNVDALF
-120 ESFAYVINRHESLRM
+120 ESLAYVIDRHESLRM
-135 YFPTVEGQPQIRI
+135 YFPTVEGQPKIRI
-148 KKIENFNVLSIQD
+148 KNIENFNILSVQD
-161 LSNLDQLTQSVTVET
+161 LSNLDQPTQSIMVQT
-176 LINNNVQEPFN
+176 LINNHVQEPFN
-187 LNTGP
+187 LKTGP

-199 QLKDNQFILLLNMHH
+199 QLKDDQFILLLNMHH

-220 SMGIFMRELRHA
+220 SIGIFIRELCHA
-232 YLAFFNGQK
+232 YLTFSQGQK

-263 GEVLE
+263 GAVLE

-282 QRLELPA
+282 PRLELPT
-289 DHPRPPIQN
+289 DYPRPPIQSY
-298 HKGSH
+298 KGSH
-303 YSHTLTPELTG
+303 YSHTLTPELTE
-314 QLNSLSQQQGV
+314 QLKTLSQQEGV

-342 SRQNDIC
+342 SRQDDLC

-356 RPHRQTE
+356 RPHPQTE
-363 ELIGFFANTLVLRN
+363 GLIGFFANTLVLRN
-377 QIKSEQSFQE
+377 QIKSEQSFQQ

-395 CLEAYHYQD
+395 CLDAYQHQD

-428 MFTVENNDS
+428 MFAVENNDS

-460 LSLLALESDGQLN
+460 LSLLVLESDGQLN

-501 IVTNPQQKIS
+501 IVPNPQQTIS
-511 NLSWL
+511 TLSWL
-516 TKADQKQLELWNQ
+516 TKADQEKLELWNQ
-529 TNRNYPQDKTLVDLF
+529 TNTNYTQDKTLVDLF
-544 EEQVKSYPNNIA
+544 EEQVNKTPDNIA
-556 LVFEWQSLSYQE
+556 LVFEEQSLTYQE

-606 LAVLKAGAAYV
+606 LTVLKAGAAYV

-646 NDKLSGFFSEL
+646 NNKLSGFFSDF
-657 SAQLINLDRL
+657 SGQLINLDRL
-667 DFESLPCHNLSL
+667 NFESFPCHNLAL
-679 QTKPNDLVYVIYTS
+679 QSKPNDLAYVIYTS
-693 GSTGKPKGVMVEH
+693 GSTGQPKGVMVEH
-706 KGLCNLVLTE
+706 KGLCNLALVE
-716 IETFGVHPSS
+716 IETFDVHPSS

-735 FDACIWEILMA
+735 FDAFIWEVLMA
-746 LGAGATLYLGTKE
+746 WGGGATLYLGNKDN
-759 ALMPGLPLME
+759 LMPGLPLVE
-769 RLRDY
+769 RLRDD

-788 LAWENLP
+788 LPWENLP
-795 LLQTIIVAGEAC
+795 SLQTIIVAGEAC

-828 EGSVCTAIAK
+828 EGSVCATIAK
-838 CTPFDEKITI
+838 YTSFEEKITI
-848 GRPIPNVQVYILDPH
+848 GRPIPNVQVYILDSH
-863 LQPVPIG
+863 LQPVSIG

-901 LLGKTE
+901 LLGKIE

-918 RNDGNIEFLGR
+918 QNDGNIEFLGR

-952 HPVVK
+952 HPAIK

-966 ENNQQLVAYVTGEPI
+966 ENNQQLVAYVTGELI
-981 DDLSQQLKQHLKTYL
+981 DDLSQQLKQHLKTHL
-996 PDYMIPSQIIRLDE
+996 PDYMIPSQIIRLDK

-1024 PHPNHESHSLYE
+1024 PHPNHESQSLYE

-1115 SISDLLVLQASGQK
+1115 SISDLLVLQPSGQK
-1129 TPIFCVAGANGHAF
+1129 ISIFCVAGSNGHAF

-1163 PGRDGSHPLPI
+1163 PGRDGSHSLPI

-1184 ETLQQKQPKG
+1184 KTLQQKQPKG
-1194 PYILTGYSSGCSV
+1194 PYILIGYSSGCSV

-1215 EQQGETISLLGIF
+1215 EQQGEIISLLGIF

-1234 NPDYITQRSDLDW
+1234 NPDYITKRSDLDW

-1275 DQNRWDLA
+1275 DQNRWYLA

-1297 TLSLLKT
+1297 TLSLLRT

-1316 ADYQPNFVISAPI
+1316 AAYKPNFVISAPI

-1347 MSHYEQSDWG
+1347 MSHYQQSDWG
-1357 WQPYSNKAV
+1357 WQPYSNKPV

-1402 ETESKA
+1402 ET
-1408 LLADL
+1408 

>member
-1 MSNDQQIIALMS
+1 MSNDQQIIKLMGR
-13 QLRDLGC
+13 LRELGC

-27 KLRLRKTKND
+27 NLRLRKTKND

-93 QMENSN
+93 QIENSN
-99 ATYNMPMGLQLEG
+99 ATYNMPMSLQLEG
-112 KLNVHALS
+112 KLNVDALF
-120 ESFAYVINRHESLRM
+120 ESLAYVIDRHESLRM
-135 YFPTVEGQPQIRI
+135 YFPTVEGQPKIRI
-148 KKIENFNVLSIQD
+148 KNIENFNILSVQD
-161 LSNLDQLTQSVTVET
+161 LSNLDQPTQSIMVQT
-176 LINNNVQEPFN
+176 LINNHVQEPFN
-187 LNTGP
+187 LKTGP

-199 QLKDNQFILLLNMHH
+199 QLKDDQFILLLNMHH

-220 SMGIFMRELRHA
+220 SIGIFIRELCHA
-232 YLAFFNGQK
+232 YLTFFQGQK

-282 QRLELPA
+282 PRLELPT
-289 DHPRPPIQN
+289 DYPRPPIQSY
-298 HKGSH
+298 KGSH
-303 YSHTLTPELTG
+303 YSHTLTPELTE
-314 QLNSLSQQQGV
+314 QLKTLSQQEGV

-342 SRQNDIC
+342 SRQDDLC

-356 RPHRQTE
+356 RPHPQTE
-363 ELIGFFANTLVLRN
+363 GLIGFFANTLVMRN
-377 QIKSEQSFQE
+377 QIKSEQSFQQ
-387 FLQQTRQT
+387 FLHQTRQT
-395 CLEAYHYQD
+395 CLDAYQHQD

-428 MFTVENNDS
+428 MFAVENNDS

-449 LDSSYPFAKFD
+449 IDSSYPFAKFD

-473 CTWEYATDL
+473 CNWEYATDL

-501 IVTNPQQKIS
+501 IVTNPQQTIS
-511 NLSWL
+511 TLSWL

-529 TNRNYPQDKTLVDLF
+529 TNTNYPQDKTLVDLF
-544 EEQVKSYPNNIA
+544 EEQVNKTPDNIA
-556 LVFEWQSLSYQE
+556 LVFEEQSLTYQE

-593 ICVERSLDMAIAL
+593 ICIERSLDMAIAL

-617 PVDPSYPEERI
+617 PIDSNYPEERI

-646 NDKLSGFFSEL
+646 NDKLSGFFSEF
-657 SAQLINLDRL
+657 SGQLINLDRL
-667 DFESLPCHNLSL
+667 NFESFPCHNLAL
-679 QTKPNDLVYVIYTS
+679 QSKPNDLAYVIYTS
-693 GSTGKPKGVMVEH
+693 GSTGQPKGVMVEH
-706 KGLCNLVLTE
+706 KGLCNLALVE
-716 IETFGVHPSS
+716 IETFDVHPSS

-735 FDACIWEILMA
+735 FDAFIWEVLMA
-746 LGAGATLYLGTKE
+746 WGGGATLYLGNKDN
-759 ALMPGLPLME
+759 LMPGLPLVE
-769 RLRDY
+769 RLRDD

-788 LAWENLP
+788 LPWENLP
-795 LLQTIIVAGEAC
+795 SLQTIIVAGEAC

-828 EGSVCTAIAK
+828 EGSVCATIAK
-838 CTPFDEKITI
+838 YTSFEEKITI
-848 GRPIPNVQVYILDPH
+848 GRPIPNVQVYILDSH
-863 LQPVPIG
+863 LQPVSIG

-901 LLGKTE
+901 LLGKIE

-918 RNDGNIEFLGR
+918 QNDGNIEFLGR

-952 HPVVK
+952 HPAIK

-966 ENNQQLVAYVTGEPI
+966 ENNQQLVAYVTGELI
-981 DDLSQQLKQHLKTYL
+981 DDLSQQLKQHLKTHL

-1024 PHPNHESHSLYE
+1024 PHPNHESQSLYE

-1115 SISDLLVLQASGQK
+1115 SISELLVLQPSGQK
-1129 TPIFCVAGANGHAF
+1129 ISIFCVAGSNGHAF

-1163 PGRDGSHPLPI
+1163 PGRDGSHSLPI

-1184 ETLQQKQPKG
+1184 KTLQQKQPKG
-1194 PYILTGYSSGCSV
+1194 PYILIGYSSGCSV

-1215 EQQGETISLLGIF
+1215 EQQGEIISLLGIF

-1234 NPDYITQRSDLDW
+1234 NPDYITKRSDLDW

-1262 LGLNYEQLAAQSD
+1262 LGLNYEQLAAKSD
-1275 DQNRWDLA
+1275 DQKRWYLA

-1297 TLSLLKT
+1297 TLSLLRT

-1316 ADYQPNFVISAPI
+1316 AAYQPNFVISAPI

-1347 MSHYEQSDWG
+1347 MSHYQQSDWG
-1357 WQPYSNKAV
+1357 WQPYSNKPV
-1366 QVVSVPGNHGQMLY
+1366 QVISVPGNHGQMLY

-1402 ETESKA
+1402 ET
-1408 LLADL
+1408 

>member
-1 MSNDQQIIALMS
+1 MSNDQQIIKLMGR
-13 QLRDLGC
+13 LRELGC

-93 QMENSN
+93 QIENSN
-99 ATYNMPMGLQLEG
+99 ATYNMPMSLQLEG
-112 KLNVHALS
+112 KLNVDALF
-120 ESFAYVINRHESLRM
+120 ESLAYVIDRHESLRM
-135 YFPTVEGQPQIRI
+135 YFPTVEGQPKIRI
-148 KKIENFNVLSIQD
+148 KNIENFNILSVQD
-161 LSNLDQLTQSVTVET
+161 LSNLDQPTQSIMVQT
-176 LINNNVQEPFN
+176 LINNHVQEPFN
-187 LNTGP
+187 LKTGP

-199 QLKDNQFILLLNMHH
+199 QLKDDQFILLLNMHH

-220 SMGIFMRELRHA
+220 SIGIFIRELCHA
-232 YLAFFNGQK
+232 YLTFSQGQK

-282 QRLELPA
+282 QRLELPT
-289 DHPRPPIQN
+289 DHPRPPIQSY
-298 HKGSH
+298 KGSH
-303 YSHTLTPELTG
+303 YSHTLTPELTE
-314 QLNSLSQQQGV
+314 QLKTLSQQEGV

-342 SRQNDIC
+342 SRQDDLC

-356 RPHRQTE
+356 RPHPQTE
-363 ELIGFFANTLVLRN
+363 GLIGFFANTLVLRN
-377 QIKSEQSFQE
+377 QIKSEQNFQQ
-387 FLQQTRQT
+387 FLHQTRQT
-395 CLEAYHYQD
+395 CLDAYQHQD

-428 MFTVENNDS
+428 MFAVENNDS

-473 CTWEYATDL
+473 CNWEYATDL

-501 IVTNPQQKIS
+501 IVTNPQQTIS
-511 NLSWL
+511 TLSWL

-529 TNRNYPQDKTLVDLF
+529 TNTNYPQDKTLVDLF
-544 EEQVKSYPNNIA
+544 EEQVNKTPDNIA
-556 LVFEWQSLSYQE
+556 LVFEEQSLTYQE

-593 ICVERSLDMAIAL
+593 ICIERSLDMAIAL

-617 PVDPSYPEERI
+617 PIDSNYPEERI

-646 NDKLSGFFSEL
+646 NDKLSGFFSEF
-657 SAQLINLDRL
+657 SGQLINLDRL
-667 DFESLPCHNLSL
+667 NFESFPCHNLAL
-679 QTKPNDLVYVIYTS
+679 QSKPNDLAYVIYTS
-693 GSTGKPKGVMVEH
+693 GSTGQPKGVMVEH
-706 KGLCNLVLTE
+706 KGLCNLALVE
-716 IETFGVHPSS
+716 IETFDVHPSS

-735 FDACIWEILMA
+735 FDAFIWEVLMA
-746 LGAGATLYLGTKE
+746 WGGGATLYLGNKDN
-759 ALMPGLPLME
+759 LMPGLPLVE
-769 RLRDY
+769 RLRDD

-788 LAWENLP
+788 LPWENLP
-795 LLQTIIVAGEAC
+795 SLQTIIVAGEAC

-828 EGSVCTAIAK
+828 EGSVCATIAK
-838 CTPFDEKITI
+838 YTSFEEKITI
-848 GRPIPNVQVYILDPH
+848 GRPIPNVQVYILDSH
-863 LQPVPIG
+863 LQPVSIG

-901 LLGKTE
+901 LLGKIE

-918 RNDGNIEFLGR
+918 QNDGNIEFLGR

-952 HPVVK
+952 HPAIK

-966 ENNQQLVAYVTGEPI
+966 ENNQQLVAYVTGELI
-981 DDLSQQLKQHLKTYL
+981 DDLSQQLKQHLKTHL

-1024 PHPNHESHSLYE
+1024 PHPNHESQSLYE

-1115 SISDLLVLQASGQK
+1115 SISDLLVLQPSGQK
-1129 TPIFCVAGANGHAF
+1129 ISIFCVAGSNGHAF

-1163 PGRDGSHPLPI
+1163 PGRDGSHSLPI

-1184 ETLQQKQPKG
+1184 KTLQQKQPKG
-1194 PYILTGYSSGCSV
+1194 PYILIGYSSGCSV

-1215 EQQGETISLLGIF
+1215 EQQGEIISLLGIF

-1234 NPDYITQRSDLDW
+1234 NPDYITKRSDLDW

-1275 DQNRWDLA
+1275 DQNRWYLA

-1316 ADYQPNFVISAPI
+1316 AAYQPNFVISAPI

-1347 MSHYEQSDWG
+1347 MSHYQQSDWG
-1357 WQPYSNKAV
+1357 WQPYSNKPV
-1366 QVVSVPGNHGQMLY
+1366 QVISVPGNHGQMLY

-1402 ETESKA
+1402 ET
-1408 LLADL
+1408 

>member
-1 MSNDQQIIALMS
+1 MSNDQQIIKLMGR
-13 QLRDLGC
+13 LRELGC

-27 KLRLRKTKND
+27 NLRLRKTKND

-93 QMENSN
+93 QIENSN
-99 ATYNMPMGLQLEG
+99 ATYNMPMSLQLEG
-112 KLNVHALS
+112 KLNVDALF
-120 ESFAYVINRHESLRM
+120 ESLAYVIDRHESLRM
-135 YFPTVEGQPQIRI
+135 YFPTVEGQPKIRI
-148 KKIENFNVLSIQD
+148 KNIENFNILSVQD
-161 LSNLDQLTQSVTVET
+161 LSNLDQPTQSIMVQT
-176 LINNNVQEPFN
+176 LINNHVQEPFN
-187 LNTGP
+187 LKTGP

-199 QLKDNQFILLLNMHH
+199 QLKDDQFILLLNMHH

-220 SMGIFMRELRHA
+220 SIGIFIRELCHA
-232 YLAFFNGQK
+232 YLTFSQGQK

-282 QRLELPA
+282 PRLELPT
-289 DHPRPPIQN
+289 DYPRPPIQSY
-298 HKGSH
+298 KGSH
-303 YSHTLTPELTG
+303 YSHTLTPELTE
-314 QLNSLSQQQGV
+314 QLKTLSQQEGV

-342 SRQNDIC
+342 SRQDDLC

-356 RPHRQTE
+356 RPHPQTE
-363 ELIGFFANTLVLRN
+363 GLIGFFANTLVLRN
-377 QIKSEQSFQE
+377 QIKSEQSFQQ
-387 FLQQTRQT
+387 FLHQTRQT
-395 CLEAYHYQD
+395 CLDAYQHQD

-428 MFTVENNDS
+428 MFAVENNDS

-449 LDSSYPFAKFD
+449 IDSSYPFAKFD

-473 CTWEYATDL
+473 CNWEYATDL

-501 IVTNPQQKIS
+501 IVTNPQQTIS
-511 NLSWL
+511 TLSWL

-529 TNRNYPQDKTLVDLF
+529 TNTNYPQDKTLVDLF
-544 EEQVKSYPNNIA
+544 EEQVNKTPDNIA
-556 LVFEWQSLSYQE
+556 LVFEEQSLTYQE
-568 LNQKANQLAHF
+568 LSQKANQLAHF

-593 ICVERSLDMAIAL
+593 ICIERSLDMATAL

-617 PVDPSYPEERI
+617 PIDSNYPEERI

-646 NDKLSGFFSEL
+646 NDKLSGFFSEF
-657 SAQLINLDRL
+657 SGQLINLDRL
-667 DFESLPCHNLSL
+667 NFESFPCHNLAL
-679 QTKPNDLVYVIYTS
+679 QSKPNDLAYVIYTS
-693 GSTGKPKGVMVEH
+693 GSTGQPKGVMVEH
-706 KGLCNLVLTE
+706 KGLCNLALVE
-716 IETFGVHPSS
+716 IETFDVHPSS

-735 FDACIWEILMA
+735 FDAFIWEVLMA
-746 LGAGATLYLGTKE
+746 WGGGATLYLGNKDN
-759 ALMPGLPLME
+759 LMPGLPLVE
-769 RLRDY
+769 RLRDD

-788 LAWENLP
+788 LPWENLP
-795 LLQTIIVAGEAC
+795 SLQTIIVAGEAC

-828 EGSVCTAIAK
+828 EGSVCATIAK
-838 CTPFDEKITI
+838 YTSFEEKITI
-848 GRPIPNVQVYILDPH
+848 GRPIPNVQVYILDSH
-863 LQPVPIG
+863 LQPVSIG

-901 LLGKTE
+901 LLGKIE

-918 RNDGNIEFLGR
+918 QNDGNIEFLGR

-952 HPVVK
+952 HPAIK

-966 ENNQQLVAYVTGEPI
+966 ENNQQLVAYVTGELI
-981 DDLSQQLKQHLKTYL
+981 DDLSQQLKQHLKTHL

-1024 PHPNHESHSLYE
+1024 PHPNHESQSLYE

-1115 SISDLLVLQASGQK
+1115 SISDLLVLQPSGQK
-1129 TPIFCVAGANGHAF
+1129 ISIFCVAGSNGHAF

-1163 PGRDGSHPLPI
+1163 PGRDGSHSLPI

-1184 ETLQQKQPKG
+1184 KTLQQKQPKG
-1194 PYILTGYSSGCSV
+1194 PYILIGYSSGCSV

-1215 EQQGETISLLGIF
+1215 EQQGEIISLLGIF

-1234 NPDYITQRSDLDW
+1234 NPDYITKRSDLDW

-1275 DQNRWDLA
+1275 DQNRWYLA

-1316 ADYQPNFVISAPI
+1316 AAYQPNFVISAPI

-1347 MSHYEQSDWG
+1347 MSHYQQFDWG
-1357 WQPYSNKAV
+1357 WQPYSNKPV
-1366 QVVSVPGNHGQMLY
+1366 QVISVPGNHGQMLY

-1402 ETESKA
+1402 ET
-1408 LLADL
+1408 

>member
-1 MSNDQQIIALMS
+1 MSNDQQIIKLMGR
-13 QLRDLGC
+13 LRELGC

-27 KLRLRKTKND
+27 NLRLRKTKND

-93 QMENSN
+93 QIENSN
-99 ATYNMPMGLQLEG
+99 ATYNMPMSLQLEG
-112 KLNVHALS
+112 KLNVDALF
-120 ESFAYVINRHESLRM
+120 ESLAYVIDRHESLRM
-135 YFPTVEGQPQIRI
+135 YFPTVEGQPKIRI
-148 KKIENFNVLSIQD
+148 KNIENFNILSVQD
-161 LSNLDQLTQSVTVET
+161 LSNLDQPTQSIMVQT
-176 LINNNVQEPFN
+176 LINNHVQEPFN
-187 LNTGP
+187 LKTGP

-199 QLKDNQFILLLNMHH
+199 QLKDDQFILLLNMHH

-220 SMGIFMRELRHA
+220 SIGIFIRELCHA
-232 YLAFFNGQK
+232 YLTFSQGQK

-282 QRLELPA
+282 PRLELPT
-289 DHPRPPIQN
+289 DYPRPPIQSY
-298 HKGSH
+298 KGSH
-303 YSHTLTPELTG
+303 YSHTLTPELTE
-314 QLNSLSQQQGV
+314 QLKTLSQQEGV

-342 SRQNDIC
+342 SRQDDLC

-356 RPHRQTE
+356 RPHPQTE
-363 ELIGFFANTLVLRN
+363 GLIGFFANTLVLRN
-377 QIKSEQSFQE
+377 QIKSEQSFQQ
-387 FLQQTRQT
+387 FLHQTRQT
-395 CLEAYHYQD
+395 CLDAYQHQD

-428 MFTVENNDS
+428 MFAVENNDS

-449 LDSSYPFAKFD
+449 IDSSYPFAKFD

-473 CTWEYATDL
+473 CNWEYATDL

-501 IVTNPQQKIS
+501 IVTNPQQTIS
-511 NLSWL
+511 TLSWL

-529 TNRNYPQDKTLVDLF
+529 TNTNYPQDKTLVDLF
-544 EEQVKSYPNNIA
+544 EEQVNKTPDNIA
-556 LVFEWQSLSYQE
+556 LVFEEQSLTYQE

-593 ICVERSLDMAIAL
+593 ICIERSLDMAIAL

-617 PVDPSYPEERI
+617 PIDSNYPEERI

-646 NDKLSGFFSEL
+646 NDKLSGFFSEF
-657 SAQLINLDRL
+657 SGQLINLDRL
-667 DFESLPCHNLSL
+667 NFESFPCHNLAL
-679 QTKPNDLVYVIYTS
+679 QSKPNDLAYVIYTS
-693 GSTGKPKGVMVEH
+693 GSTGQPKGVMVEH
-706 KGLCNLVLTE
+706 KGLCNLALVE
-716 IETFGVHPSS
+716 IETFDVHPSS

-735 FDACIWEILMA
+735 FDAFIWEVLMA
-746 LGAGATLYLGTKE
+746 WGGGATLYLGNKDN
-759 ALMPGLPLME
+759 LMPGLPLVE
-769 RLRDY
+769 RLRDD

-788 LAWENLP
+788 LPWENLP
-795 LLQTIIVAGEAC
+795 SLQTIIVAGEAC

-828 EGSVCTAIAK
+828 EGSVCATIAK
-838 CTPFDEKITI
+838 YTSFEEKITI
-848 GRPIPNVQVYILDPH
+848 GRPIPNVQVYILDSH
-863 LQPVPIG
+863 LQPVSIG

-901 LLGKTE
+901 LLGKIE

-918 RNDGNIEFLGR
+918 QNDGNIEFLGR

-952 HPVVK
+952 HPAIK

-966 ENNQQLVAYVTGEPI
+966 ENNQQLVAYVTGELI
-981 DDLSQQLKQHLKTYL
+981 DDLSQQLKQHLKTHL

-1024 PHPNHESHSLYE
+1024 PHPNHESQSLYE

-1115 SISDLLVLQASGQK
+1115 SISDLLVLQPSGQK
-1129 TPIFCVAGANGHAF
+1129 ISIFCVAGSNGHAF

-1163 PGRDGSHPLPI
+1163 PGRDGSHSLPI

-1184 ETLQQKQPKG
+1184 KTLQQKQPKG
-1194 PYILTGYSSGCSV
+1194 PYILIGYSSGCSV

-1215 EQQGETISLLGIF
+1215 EQQGEIISLLGIF

-1234 NPDYITQRSDLDW
+1234 NPDYITKRSDLDW

-1275 DQNRWDLA
+1275 DQNRWYLA

-1297 TLSLLKT
+1297 TLSLLRT

-1316 ADYQPNFVISAPI
+1316 AAYQPNFLISAPI

-1347 MSHYEQSDWG
+1347 MSHYQQSDWG
-1357 WQPYSNKAV
+1357 WQPYSNKPV
-1366 QVVSVPGNHGQMLY
+1366 QVISVPGNHGQMLY

-1402 ETESKA
+1402 ET
-1408 LLADL
+1408 

>member
-1 MSNDQQIIALMS
+1 MSNDQQIIKLMGR
-13 QLRDLGC
+13 LRELGC

-27 KLRLRKTKND
+27 NLRLRKTKND

-93 QMENSN
+93 QIENSN
-99 ATYNMPMGLQLEG
+99 ATYNMPMSLQLEG
-112 KLNVHALS
+112 KLNVDALF
-120 ESFAYVINRHESLRM
+120 ESLAYVIDRHESLRM
-135 YFPTVEGQPQIRI
+135 YFPTVEGQPKIRI
-148 KKIENFNVLSIQD
+148 KNIENFNILSVQD
-161 LSNLDQLTQSVTVET
+161 LSNLDQPTQSIMVQT
-176 LINNNVQEPFN
+176 LINNHVQEPFN
-187 LNTGP
+187 LKTGP

-199 QLKDNQFILLLNMHH
+199 QLKDDQFILLLNMHH

-220 SMGIFMRELRHA
+220 SIGIFIRELCHA
-232 YLAFFNGQK
+232 YLTFSQGQK

-282 QRLELPA
+282 PRLELPT
-289 DHPRPPIQN
+289 DYPRPPIQSY
-298 HKGSH
+298 KGSH
-303 YSHTLTPELTG
+303 YSHTLTPELTE
-314 QLNSLSQQQGV
+314 QLNSLSQQEGV
-325 SLYMLLLAVFN
+325 SLYMLLLTVFS

-342 SRQNDIC
+342 SRQNDLC

-356 RPHRQTE
+356 RPHPQTE
-363 ELIGFFANTLVLRN
+363 GLIGFFANTLVMRN
-377 QIKSEQSFQE
+377 QIKSEQNFQQ
-387 FLQQTRQT
+387 FLHQTRQT
-395 CLEAYHYQD
+395 CLEAYQHQD

-437 EALNLPGLKIEW
+437 EALNLPELKIEW
-449 LDSSYPFAKFD
+449 IDSSYPFAKFD
-460 LSLLALESDGQLN
+460 LSLLVLESDGQLN

-482 FETITIQRM
+482 FATTTIQRM

-501 IVTNPQQKIS
+501 IVTNPQQTIS
-511 NLSWL
+511 TLSWL
-516 TKADQKQLELWNQ
+516 TKADQEKLELWNQ
-529 TNRNYPQDKTLVDLF
+529 TNTNYPQDKTLVDLF
-544 EEQVKSYPNNIA
+544 EEQVNKTPDNIA
-556 LVFEWQSLSYQE
+556 LVFEEQSLTYQE

-593 ICVERSLDMAIAL
+593 ICIERSLDMAIAL

-617 PVDPSYPEERI
+617 PIDSNYPEERI

-646 NDKLSGFFSEL
+646 NDKLSGFFSEF
-657 SAQLINLDRL
+657 SGQLINLDRL
-667 DFESLPCHNLSL
+667 NFESFPCHNLAL
-679 QTKPNDLVYVIYTS
+679 QSKPNDLAYVIYTS
-693 GSTGKPKGVMVEH
+693 GSTGQPKGVMVEH
-706 KGLCNLVLTE
+706 KGLCNLALVE
-716 IETFGVHPSS
+716 IETFDVHPSS

-735 FDACIWEILMA
+735 FDAFIWEVLMA
-746 LGAGATLYLGTKE
+746 WGGGATLYLGNKDN
-759 ALMPGLPLME
+759 LMPGLPLVE
-769 RLRDY
+769 RLRDD

-788 LAWENLP
+788 LPWENLP
-795 LLQTIIVAGEAC
+795 SLQTIIVAGEAC

-828 EGSVCTAIAK
+828 EGSVCATIAK
-838 CTPFDEKITI
+838 YTSFEEKITI
-848 GRPIPNVQVYILDPH
+848 GRPIPNVQVYILDSH
-863 LQPVPIG
+863 LQPVSIG

-901 LLGKTE
+901 LLGKIE

-918 RNDGNIEFLGR
+918 QNDGNIEFLGR

-952 HPVVK
+952 HPAIK

-966 ENNQQLVAYVTGEPI
+966 ENNQQLVAYVTGELI
-981 DDLSQQLKQHLKTYL
+981 DDLSQQLKQHLKTHL

-1024 PHPNHESHSLYE
+1024 PHPNHESQSLYE

-1115 SISDLLVLQASGQK
+1115 SISDLLVLQPSGQK
-1129 TPIFCVAGANGHAF
+1129 ISIFCVAGSNGHAF

-1163 PGRDGSHPLPI
+1163 PGRDGSHSLPI

-1184 ETLQQKQPKG
+1184 KTLQQKQPKG
-1194 PYILTGYSSGCSV
+1194 PYILIGYSSGCSV

-1215 EQQGETISLLGIF
+1215 EQQGEIISLLGIF

-1234 NPDYITQRSDLDW
+1234 NPDYITKRSDLDW

-1275 DQNRWDLA
+1275 DQNRWYLA

-1316 ADYQPNFVISAPI
+1316 AAYQPNFVISAPI

-1347 MSHYEQSDWG
+1347 MSHYQQSDWG
-1357 WQPYSNKAV
+1357 WQPYSNKPV
-1366 QVVSVPGNHGQMLY
+1366 QVISVPGNHGQMLY

-1402 ETESKA
+1402 ET
-1408 LLADL
+1408 

>member
-1 MSNDQQIIALMS
+1 MSNDQQIIKLMGW
-13 QLRDLGC
+13 LRELGC

-27 KLRLRKTKND
+27 NLRLRKTKND

-93 QMENSN
+93 QIENSN
-99 ATYNMPMGLQLEG
+99 ATYNMPMSLQLEG
-112 KLNVHALS
+112 KLNVDALF
-120 ESFAYVINRHESLRM
+120 ESLAYVIDRHESLRM
-135 YFPTVEGQPQIRI
+135 YFPTVEGQPKIRI
-148 KKIENFNVLSIQD
+148 KNIENFNILSVQD
-161 LSNLDQLTQSVTVET
+161 LSNLDQPTQSIMVQT
-176 LINNNVQEPFN
+176 LINNHVQEPFN
-187 LNTGP
+187 LKTGP

-199 QLKDNQFILLLNMHH
+199 QLKDDQFILLLNMHH

-220 SMGIFMRELRHA
+220 SIGVFIRELCHA
-232 YLAFFNGQK
+232 YLTFFQGQK

-282 QRLELPA
+282 PRLELPT
-289 DHPRPPIQN
+289 DYPRPPIQSY
-298 HKGSH
+298 KGSH
-303 YSHTLTPELTG
+303 YSHTLTPELTE
-314 QLNSLSQQQGV
+314 QLKTLSQQEGV

-342 SRQNDIC
+342 SRQDDLC

-356 RPHRQTE
+356 RPHPQTE
-363 ELIGFFANTLVLRN
+363 GLIGFFANTLVLRN
-377 QIKSEQSFQE
+377 QIKSEQSFQQ
-387 FLQQTRQT
+387 FLHQTRQT
-395 CLEAYHYQD
+395 CLDAYQHQD

-428 MFTVENNDS
+428 MFAVENNDS

-449 LDSSYPFAKFD
+449 IDSSYPFAKFD

-473 CTWEYATDL
+473 CNWEYATDL

-501 IVTNPQQKIS
+501 IVTNPQQTIS
-511 NLSWL
+511 TLSWL

-529 TNRNYPQDKTLVDLF
+529 TNTNYPQDKTLVDLF
-544 EEQVKSYPNNIA
+544 EEQVNKTPDNIA
-556 LVFEWQSLSYQE
+556 LVFEEQSLTYQE

-593 ICVERSLDMAIAL
+593 ICIERSLDMAIAL

-617 PVDPSYPEERI
+617 PIDSNYPEERI

-646 NDKLSGFFSEL
+646 NDKLSGFFSEF
-657 SAQLINLDRL
+657 SGQLINLDRL
-667 DFESLPCHNLSL
+667 NFESFPCHNLAL
-679 QTKPNDLVYVIYTS
+679 QSKPNDLAYVIYTS
-693 GSTGKPKGVMVEH
+693 GSTGQPKGVMVEH
-706 KGLCNLVLTE
+706 KGLCNLALVE
-716 IETFGVHPSS
+716 IETFDVHPSS

-735 FDACIWEILMA
+735 FDAFIWEVLMA
-746 LGAGATLYLGTKE
+746 WGGGATLYLGNKDN
-759 ALMPGLPLME
+759 LMPGLPLVE
-769 RLRDY
+769 RLRDD

-788 LAWENLP
+788 LPWENLP
-795 LLQTIIVAGEAC
+795 SLQTIIVAGEAC

-828 EGSVCTAIAK
+828 EGSVCATIAK
-838 CTPFDEKITI
+838 YTSFEEKITI
-848 GRPIPNVQVYILDPH
+848 GRPIPNVQVYILDSH
-863 LQPVPIG
+863 LQPVSIG

-901 LLGKTE
+901 LLGKIE

-918 RNDGNIEFLGR
+918 QNDGNIEFLGR

-952 HPVVK
+952 HPAIK

-966 ENNQQLVAYVTGEPI
+966 ENNQQLVAYVTGELI
-981 DDLSQQLKQHLKTYL
+981 DDLSQQLKQHLKTHL

-1024 PHPNHESHSLYE
+1024 PHPNHESQSLYE

-1115 SISDLLVLQASGQK
+1115 SISDLLVLQPSGQK
-1129 TPIFCVAGANGHAF
+1129 ISIFCVAGSNGHAF

-1163 PGRDGSHPLPI
+1163 PGRDGSHSLPI

-1184 ETLQQKQPKG
+1184 KTLQQKQPKG
-1194 PYILTGYSSGCSV
+1194 PYILIGYSSGCSV

-1215 EQQGETISLLGIF
+1215 EQQGEIISLLGIF

-1234 NPDYITQRSDLDW
+1234 NPDYITKRSDLDW

-1275 DQNRWDLA
+1275 DQNRWYLA

-1297 TLSLLKT
+1297 TLSLLRT

-1316 ADYQPNFVISAPI
+1316 AAYQPNFVISAPI

-1347 MSHYEQSDWG
+1347 MSHYQQSDWG
-1357 WQPYSNKAV
+1357 WQPYSNKPV
-1366 QVVSVPGNHGQMLY
+1366 QVISVPGNHGQMLY

-1402 ETESKA
+1402 ET
-1408 LLADL
+1408 